1 MKKLFNLCLI
11 VFVLFSQLASFPY
24 NQVRAE
30 SLTGNSLFDTV
41 EMKDATNHI
50 IDEALNPKNLI
61 QLGSTIQV
69 EYAWSIKDQQ
79 VVHANDTAVLQIP
92 LALKVSKDLQGDL
105 VADQKN
111 IGQYFIT
118 AKDNKLKLM
127 FNDQVENLKGAKGK
141 IKLDTVFNPTL
152 KTGEKSVEITFPLGT
167 MVHPISV
174 PVQVEDSKEDEA
186 KQDTNKQVQD
196 PVAKPDTSNP
206 EQDPAAK
213 LDTSNLEQD
222 PAAKPV
228 TSNPEQDPAAKP
240 VTDNPEQ
247 NPAAKP
253 VTGNPEQ
260 NLAAK
265 TATDNPEQNPVAK
278 QATDNPEQKATS
290 NPAENINSGP
300 KQITTNIL
308 TGVRLTDKDG
318 KPFTEDNR
326 PSTDSPANIEF
337 TWELLKSMNVKNGDY
352 YIFDLPKHFKI
363 YNTINSPLYDSE
375 NNPIGNF
382 TVTKDGKVTMTFN
395 DYIEEHP
402 DVVGNLQLKT
412 EFNKAE
418 IKGTTTQEIPFPIK
432 DKDVSITV
440 DFKPNVQTATNKKG
454 LPDRPINTNE
464 INWTV
469 EMNKTKDTLK
479 NAVFKDNIPQGTSL
493 NKDSIKVY
501 YLEVDVNGNAT
512 RGAEADPAD
521 YKITS
526 SDSSKLEIAFKD
538 NISKAYQIEYAT
550 KITDEN
556 VTKFQNNVTITSDN
570 QKQQNTSATVT
581 VSRGTHL
588 NKTSKYDP
596 KTQTIEWTITYNGD
610 QRGIKKADAILK
622 DVFDDA
628 HVLDENSIVVKN
640 ASYDD
645 KGKLVTGEAV
655 TNYTVSKKKNGF
667 DLQFNEDIN
676 SAYVITYKTNPT
688 DNVIKD
694 GKVKNTVTADN
705 GSSKENE
712 AGFKQQNIIK
722 SNNKAETNYKDK
734 TTTWTIIVNNNNY
747 PLNNAIITD
756 AFDHG
761 GLQLKDNKL
770 EIKDGDY
777 TLQAETDY
785 VLDVTD
791 KGFKITLI
799 GTYQSNMT
807 KTLVV
812 KYTTDFDYTKLESG
826 KTSFKNTGNISW
838 IDADSKPQS
847 NKDEANFDPDTF
859 TKANGY
865 KYGSYNAQTKEI
877 TWIIGFNYNN
887 VEIKDPYVIDEIKD
901 KQKLVPGSIEVRD
914 MILNGSPDNARP
926 GNAVPTEKYELEEPT
941 DKNKNT
947 LKVHFKQSINS
958 PYYIIFKTSLDGE
971 LIQGTYNNEA
981 ELKDGSKIVN
991 NLKGDAQVNKG
1002 GSFVTK
1008 KAVQDDNYINWSIAI
1023 NESQSTIA
1031 DAVVTDDP
1039 TDNQVLVEDSFHLYP
1054 TTVDPYGNLTKD
1066 TANELKQGTDYKLTI
1081 TTDNNTGKQH
1091 FEIAFLKKIDRAYI
1105 LEYRSFINADDR
1117 EKVSNKAKITGNKLT
1132 VKNTETTETI
1142 EVRMSS
1148 GSGGGSATKGRGN
1161 LEIIKVDNDNK
1172 NAPLAG
1178 AEFTLYDRTGKTVIR
1193 KITTDK
1199 DGIAKFNNLKRDK
1212 YLLKETKAPEGYV
1225 ISWDLKQGKIVEL
1238 GSQETTTYTLANKK
1252 FVGKVVLTK
1261 SDDLNKNVTL
1271 QGAVFTLLDKD
1282 KKIIPEHKELTTN
1295 NNGQIII
1302 DKLKPGTY
1310 YLQETKAP
1318 EHYQLDSRIIRFTI
1332 SEDQTTVVNRTATN
1346 SLTKGSALL
1355 TKVDKHNKTLAGAEF
1370 TVQDRNGKNI
1380 PGYEKLTTNEHGQ
1393 IEAKD
1398 LRPGKYQFV
1407 ETKAPEHFELDK
1419 TPILFE
1425 IEKSQTTAAS
1435 VTAKNTL
1442 IKGHVTLTKVDDVD
1456 GTTLEGAVFK
1466 IVNNKNE
1473 DVRTNLKTEKDG
1485 TLTVKD
1491 LEPGEYQFIET
1502 TSPKSYDLN
1511 KEPIPFTIEKSQTSI
1526 IPITAKNSLT
1536 TGTVELLKVDEFDKK
1551 TPLAGAMFKIVNE
1564 KNEDVRTDL
1573 TTDTKGTIKAS
1584 DLRPGKYKFIETK
1597 APEHYELRS
1606 TPIEFTIEKGQKTPI
1621 VITAENGLLPGDVE
1635 LTKVDD
1641 VDGTALTGAVFKIVN
1656 DKNEDVHTEL
1666 VTNQEGKIIAT
1677 GLRPGNYK
1685 FIETKAPEHYDLNK
1699 TPIEFTIKESQATA
1713 INVTATNSLTK
1724 GGIELTK
1731 VNAADE
1737 KETLEGAVFKIVNMD
1752 TNEDVRAD
1760 LVTNSKGMLVVDDLR
1775 PGNYKLIETKAPT
1788 YYDVNVEPIE
1798 FTIEKGQQKL
1808 LPLTF
1813 KNSLTKGKVK
1823 LIKEDDVDSKIALA
1837 GAVFKLQDANGTE
1850 IAKDLKTDDYGVL
1863 VIPDLAPG
1871 DYQFIETEAPAHYKL
1886 DQTPIKFT
1894 IKKGSKEDL
1903 PIPVTVK
1910 NSLLTGGVTLTKV
1923 DDVDGTTLEGA
1934 EFIIV
1939 DAHDTKKVIRK
1950 GLTTDENGIVT
1961 ASDLRPGDYQF
1972 IEVKAPKDYDLS
1984 KDPIPFTIG
1993 KSQKENITVT
2003 AKNSLTKGAVTL
2015 TKIDDI
2021 DRTMLKGAIFKIV
2034 DMDGKEVHTNLVTD
2048 DNGEISVSDLRP
2060 GDYQFIE
2067 TKAPE
2072 HYVLDETPIPF
2083 TIERSQTK
2091 KITVTGKNTL
2101 TKGSVELT
2109 KIDDI
2114 DIDTKLAN
2122 AVFNLLDADGELVEE
2137 GLKTNDEGKIV
2148 VENLRPG
2155 TYQFVETIA
2164 PEHYDLNKKPIEF
2177 TIKKSQTEILHVTAK
2192 NALTKGAVELSKV
2205 DNIDDTTLEG
2215 AVFNIVDMNGTVIHK
2230 DLVTNGKG
2238 KIEINDLRPGDY
2250 QFIEI
2255 EAPKHYVLDET
2266 PIGFTIEKGQKKAI
2280 SLTAKNSLKQGSIE
2294 LIKVDDLNDQTKLAD
2309 AVFNLLDQNGK
2320 VLKTDLKTNGEGK
2333 IVVENLRPG
2342 TYQFV
2347 ETTAPKHYDLDKKP
2361 IVVTV
2366 EKSQKDIATVTMK
2379 NSLTKGGV
2387 ELTKVDDIDGS
2398 TLEGAVFNIVDMNG
2412 TVIHENLTTNSQ
2424 GKISVSD
2431 LRPGDYQFIETTAPK
2446 HYDLNKEPIPF
2457 TIEKGQAEP
2466 ISVTAK
2472 NSLTKGAVELSK
2484 VDDIDGTVLKGAV
2497 FKIVDM
2503 NGNDVRTDLTT
2514 DAYGKVAVPDLRPG
2528 DYQFIET
2535 KAPEHYKLN
2544 DTPIKFTV
2552 KKSQKEQLQV
2562 TATNSLTE
2570 GAVELIKVDDI
2581 NPDTKLSDAVFNII
2595 DAKGKVVRTNLTT
2608 DEHGKVSASNL
2619 RPGDYQFVETTAP
2632 KHYDL
2637 NKTPIPFTIEK
2648 SQSTQVSVTAKNG
2661 LTKGGVELTKVD
2673 SLDAKETLEGAVFKI
2688 TDMNGNDIRTNLVTN
2703 KDGKIIAKD
2712 LQPGDYQFI
2721 ETKAPKHYD
2730 LNEEPI
2736 KFTIERSQTKHVYV
2750 TATNSLTKG
2759 SVELIKVDDVEE
2771 NTTLEGAVFKIVNK
2785 DGHDVRT
2792 DLTTDKNGRL
2802 VVDELPPGDYEFI
2815 ETKAPNHYDLNE
2827 TPIKFTVK
2835 KGQEKI
2841 ASVTATNSLTKG
2853 AVELSKVDDVDG
2865 SVLKGAVFKIVD
2877 MNGKDVRSD
2886 LTTDKNGKISVSDLR
2901 PGDYQFVETKA
2912 PLHYD
2917 LNQNPIRF
2925 TVEKSQAANASVTAT
2940 NSLTKGSVELIKLD
2954 DVDSSTLEGA
2964 IFKVVD
2970 QSGNDVRS
2978 DLTTDKDGKISVSDL
2993 RPGDYQFV
3001 ETKAPLHYDLNQNP
3015 IKFTVEKSQAA
3026 NASVTATNS
3035 LTKGSVELIKLD
3047 DVDSSTLEGAIFKVV
3062 DQSGNDVRSDLTTD
3076 KDGKIS
3082 VSDLRPGDYQFVET
3096 KAPLHYDLNQNP
3108 IKFTVEKSQ
3117 TAKASVTATNSLTKG
3132 AVELTKVDDVD
3143 NSTLE
3148 GAIFKIVDQSGND
3161 VRTDLTTNKDGKIS
3175 VSDLRPGDY
3184 QFIET
3189 KAPKHYDLNQ
3199 NPIKFTVEKSQT
3211 ANASVTATNSL
3222 TKGSV
3227 ELTKLDDID
3236 SSTLEGAIFKIVD
3249 QSGND
3254 VRTDLTTNKD
3264 GEISVS
3270 DLRPGD
3276 YQFVETKAPTGYD
3289 LSAKPIPFTITKG
3302 QSGVT
3307 SVKALNS
3314 LTTGSIEL
3322 TKVDIDHRGTLE
3334 GAIFNILDH
3343 DGKIIREGLKT
3354 DQHGKLIVND
3364 LKPGNYQLVE
3374 TKAPEGYQL
3383 DASPISFTIEK
3394 AQATPLQITVSNKK
3408 IESSPGGD
3416 DKPITPPN
3424 KEEKPGKE
3432 TSEEIEKENPE
3443 THGKE
3448 TSEELEKENPET
3460 HGKET
3465 SEELEKG
3472 NPETQTN
3479 KQQDDRNID
3488 KKLPNTGHKEDHTQA
3503 AGIVLLLAGL
3513 LSILATKRKK
3523 HYK

>member
-1 MKKLFNLCLI
+1 MKKLFNICLI
-11 VFVLFSQLASFPY
+11 VFVLFSQFISFPY
-24 NQVRAE
+24 NQAKAE
-30 SLTGNSLFDTV
+30 TLKETSLFDTV
-41 EMKDATNHI
+41 EMKDATDQI
-50 IDEALNPKNLI
+50 IDEAKNPNNLI
-61 QLGSTIQV
+61 KIGSTIQV

-79 VVHANDTAVLQIP
+79 VVHANDTAVIQIP

-105 VADQKN
+105 VTDQKN

-118 AKDNKLKLM
+118 AKDNKLKLI
-127 FNDQVENLKGAKGK
+127 FNDQVENSKDAKGK
-141 IKLDTVFNPTL
+141 IKIDTVFNPTL
-152 KTGEKSVEITFPLGT
+152 KTEEKSVQIAFPLGT
-167 MVHPISV
+167 LVQPITV
-174 PVQVEDSKEDEA
+174 PIQVEDSKEDGT

-196 PVAKPDTSNP
+196 QVAKPT
-206 EQDPAAK
+206 
-213 LDTSNLEQD
+213 
-222 PAAKPV
+222 
-228 TSNPEQDPAAKP
+228 
-240 VTDNPEQ
+240 TDNPEQ
-247 NPAAKP
+247 NPATKP
-253 VTGNPEQ
+253 
-260 NLAAK
+260 
-265 TATDNPEQNPVAK
+265 ATDNPEQNP
-278 QATDNPEQKATS
+278 ATKPAADNPEQ
-290 NPAENINSGP
+290 NPATKPAADNLEQNPATKPAADNPEQNLASDPAEITNSGP

-308 TGVRLTDKDG
+308 TGVKLTDKDG

-337 TWELLKSMNVKNGDY
+337 TWELLKSMNVKSGDY

-395 DYIEEHP
+395 DYVEEHP

-512 RGAEADPAD
+512 RGQEADPAD
-521 YKITS
+521 YKIIS
-526 SDSSKLEIAFKD
+526 SDGSKLEIAFKD
-538 NISKAYQIEYAT
+538 SIKKAYQIEYVT

-556 VTKFQNNVTITSDN
+556 VKSFQNNVTITSDN
-570 QKQQNTSATVT
+570 QGQQKASSTVT

-610 QRGIKKADAILK
+610 QRNIKKTDALLK
-622 DVFDDA
+622 DIFDDT
-628 HVLDENSIVVKN
+628 HELDVNSIVVKN

-645 KGKLVTGEAV
+645 NGRLVTGDTV
-655 TNYTVSKKKNGF
+655 NNYTVTNKKNGF

-676 SAYVITYKTNPT
+676 SAYVITYKTKPT

-694 GKVKNTVTADN
+694 GKIKNTVTADN

-712 AGFKQQNIIK
+712 AGFQQQNIIK

-734 TTTWTIIVNNNNY
+734 TTTWTITVNNNNY

-756 AFDHG
+756 TFDHG
-761 GLQLKDNKL
+761 GLQLKDKKL

-807 KTLVV
+807 KTLIV

-826 KTSFKNTGNISW
+826 KTSFKNTGNLSW
-838 IDADSKPQS
+838 IDAESNPQS
-847 NKDEANFDPDTF
+847 NKAEADFDPDTF

-887 VEIKDPYVIDEIKD
+887 VEIKDPYVIDVIQD
-901 KQKLVPGSIEVRD
+901 KQKLVPGSIEVRH
-914 MILNGSPDNARP
+914 MILNGSPNNARP
-926 GNAVPTEKYELEEPT
+926 GDAVPIEQYELEEPT

-947 LKVHFKQSINS
+947 LQVHFKQSINS

-971 LIQGTYNNEA
+971 LIQNTYKNEA

-991 NLKGDAQVNKG
+991 TLKGDAQVNKG

-1054 TTVDPYGNLTKD
+1054 TTVDYYGNVTKD

-1105 LEYRSFINADDR
+1105 LEYRSLINADDK
-1117 EKVSNKAKITGNKLT
+1117 EKVSNKAKIAGNQLT
-1132 VKNTETTETI
+1132 VKNTETVETI

-1172 NAPLAG
+1172 KVPLSG

-1238 GSQETTTYTLANKK
+1238 GSQETTTYKLANKK

-1282 KKIIPEHKELTTN
+1282 KKIISEHEKLTTN
-1295 NNGQIII
+1295 DQGQITVGN
-1302 DKLKPGTY
+1302 LKPGTY
-1310 YLQETKAP
+1310 YLQETTAP
-1318 EHYQLDSRIIRFTI
+1318 EHYKLDSTPIQFTI
-1332 SEDQTTVVNRTATN
+1332 KEDQTTVINRTATN
-1346 SLTKGSALL
+1346 SLIPGSAIL
-1355 TKVDKHNKTLAGAEF
+1355 TKVDKDGKTLAGAEF
-1370 TVQDRNGKNI
+1370 SVRDRHNNVI
-1380 PGYEKLTTNEHGQ
+1380 RGYEKLTTNDQGQ

-1398 LRPGKYQFV
+1398 LRPGDYQFV
-1407 ETKAPEHFELDK
+1407 EEKAPKDYDIDK
-1419 TPILFE
+1419 TPIEFT
-1425 IEKSQTTAAS
+1425 IVKSQKKAVT
-1435 VTAKNTL
+1435 VTATNHL
-1442 IKGHVTLTKVDDVD
+1442 IKGGVTLTKTDDID
-1456 GTTLEGAVFK
+1456 GTALAGAIFK
-1466 IVNNKNE
+1466 IVDANDEKKVIREN
-1473 DVRTNLKTEKDG
+1473 VKTGADG
-1485 TLTVKD
+1485 KVTVKD
-1491 LEPGEYQFIET
+1491 LEPGTYKFIET
-1502 TSPKSYDLN
+1502 EAPKDYVLN
-1511 KEPIPFTIEKSQTSI
+1511 TKPIEFTIDKSQQSFATV
-1526 IPITAKNSLT
+1526 TATNSLK
-1536 TGTVELLKVDEFDKK
+1536 TGEVELLKVDEFGDKK
-1551 TPLAGAMFKIVNE
+1551 PLAGAVFKIVDVN
-1564 KNEDVRTDL
+1564 NNDVRTDL
-1573 TTDTKGTIKAS
+1573 TTDADGKTKADK
-1584 DLRPGKYKFIETK
+1584 LRPGTYKFIETA
-1597 APEHYELRS
+1597 APEHYVLRAE
-1606 TPIEFTIEKGQKTPI
+1606 PIEFTIDRSQKETLL
-1621 VITAENGLLPGDVE
+1621 VKAENALKPGDVE

-1641 VDGTALTGAVFKIVN
+1641 IDGTALAGAVFKIVDAN
-1656 DKNEDVHTEL
+1656 DEKKVIRENVKTGAD
-1666 VTNQEGKIIAT
+1666 GKAIAT
-1677 GLRPGNYK
+1677 GLRPGDYK
-1685 FIETKAPEHYDLNK
+1685 FIEVTAPKYYDKNTK
-1699 TPIEFTIKESQATA
+1699 PIEFTIKESQGTSP
-1713 INVTATNSLTK
+1713 ITVTAKNSLTK

-1737 KETLEGAVFKIVNMD
+1737 KETLEGAVFKIVNRD
-1752 TNEDVRAD
+1752 TNEDARTN
-1760 LVTNSKGMLVVDDLR
+1760 LVTNSEGKLVVDDLR

-1798 FTIEKGQQKL
+1798 FTIEKGQQTL

-1823 LIKEDDVDSKIALA
+1823 LIKEDDVESSIALA
-1837 GAVFKLQDANGTE
+1837 GAVFTLQDANGTE
-1850 IAKDLKTDDYGVL
+1850 IAKDLKTDEHGVL

-1871 DYQFIETEAPAHYKL
+1871 DYQFIETAAPEHYKL

-1894 IKKGSKEDL
+1894 IKKGSKDDL
-1903 PIPVTVK
+1903 PVPVTVK

-1939 DAHDTKKVIRK
+1939 DAHDTEKVVRK
-1950 GLTTDENGIVT
+1950 GLTTDEHGKVS

-1972 IEVKAPKDYDLS
+1972 IEVKAPKDYTLGN
-1984 KDPIPFTIG
+1984 DPIPFTIG

-2003 AKNSLTKGAVTL
+2003 ATNSLKKGAVTL

-2021 DRTMLKGAIFKIV
+2021 DRTMLKGAVFKIV
-2034 DMDGKEVHTNLVTD
+2034 DMKGTEVRTNLVTD
-2048 DNGEISVSDLRP
+2048 KNGKIYVPNLRP

-2091 KITVTGKNTL
+2091 EINVTGKNTL
-2101 TKGSVELT
+2101 KKGSVELT

-2114 DIDTKLAN
+2114 DTDTKLAN
-2122 AVFNLLDADGELVEE
+2122 AVFNLLDADGEIVEE
-2137 GLKTNDEGKIV
+2137 GLKTNAEGKIV

-2164 PEHYDLNKKPIEF
+2164 PEHYDLNKKPIVF
-2177 TIKKSQTEILHVTAK
+2177 TIKKSQTETLHVTAK

-2205 DNIDDTTLEG
+2205 DDIEGTKLEG

-2230 DLVTNGKG
+2230 NLVTNSKG
-2238 KIEINDLRPGDY
+2238 KIEIDDLRPGDY
-2250 QFIEI
+2250 QFIETK
-2255 EAPKHYVLDET
+2255 APKHYVLDET
-2266 PIGFTIEKGQKKAI
+2266 PIDFTIEKGQKKTI
-2280 SLTAKNSLKQGSIE
+2280 SLTAKNSLQQGSIE
-2294 LIKVDDLNDQTKLAD
+2294 LLKVDDLNDQMKLSD

-2320 VLKTDLKTNGEGK
+2320 VIKTDLKTNNEGK
-2333 IVVENLRPG
+2333 IVVDNLRPG

-2347 ETTAPKHYDLDKKP
+2347 ETTAPKHYDLDQKP

-2387 ELTKVDDIDGS
+2387 ELSKVDDVDGT
-2398 TLEGAVFNIVDMNG
+2398 TLEGAVFNIVDMKG
-2412 TVIHENLTTNSQ
+2412 TVIHKNLVTNSK
-2424 GKISVSD
+2424 GKIEIDD
-2431 LRPGDYQFIETTAPK
+2431 LRPGDYQFIETKAPK

-2484 VDDIDGTVLKGAV
+2484 VDDIDGTALEGAI

-2503 NGNDVRTDLTT
+2503 NGHDVRTGITT
-2514 DAYGKVAVPDLRPG
+2514 DAKGKVSISDLHPG

-2535 KAPEHYKLN
+2535 TAPKHYKL
-2544 DTPIKFTV
+2544 DATPIKFTIE
-2552 KKSQKEQLQV
+2552 KSQAEKLQV
-2562 TATNSLTE
+2562 TVKNSLIE

-2608 DEHGKVSASNL
+2608 DKDGKISASNL
-2619 RPGDYQFVETTAP
+2619 RPGDYQFVETKAP
-2632 KHYDL
+2632 KDYDL
-2637 NKTPIPFTIEK
+2637 NETPIPFTIEK
-2648 SQSTQVSVTAKNG
+2648 SQSTHVSVTAKNG
-2661 LTKGGVELTKVD
+2661 LTKGGVELTKID
-2673 SLDAKETLEGAVFKI
+2673 SLDTKETLEGAVFKI
-2688 TDMNGNDIRTNLVTN
+2688 TDLNGNDIRTNLVTN

-2730 LNEEPI
+2730 LNETPI
-2736 KFTIERSQTKHVYV
+2736 KFTIERSQTKHVFV

-2853 AVELSKVDDVDG
+2853 AVELSKVDDIDG
-2865 SVLKGAVFKIVD
+2865 STLKDAVFKIVD
-2877 MNGKDVRSD
+2877 MN
-2886 LTTDKNGKISVSDLR
+2886 
-2901 PGDYQFVETKA
+2901 
-2912 PLHYD
+2912 
-2917 LNQNPIRF
+2917 
-2925 TVEKSQAANASVTAT
+2925 
-2940 NSLTKGSVELIKLD
+2940 
-2954 DVDSSTLEGA
+2954 
-2964 IFKVVD
+2964 
-2970 QSGNDVRS
+2970 
-2978 DLTTDKDGKISVSDL
+2978 
-2993 RPGDYQFV
+2993 
-3001 ETKAPLHYDLNQNP
+3001 
-3015 IKFTVEKSQAA
+3015 
-3026 NASVTATNS
+3026 
-3035 LTKGSVELIKLD
+3035 
-3047 DVDSSTLEGAIFKVV
+3047 
-3062 DQSGNDVRSDLTTD
+3062 
-3076 KDGKIS
+3076 
-3082 VSDLRPGDYQFVET
+3082 
-3096 KAPLHYDLNQNP
+3096 
-3108 IKFTVEKSQ
+3108 
-3117 TAKASVTATNSLTKG
+3117 
-3132 AVELTKVDDVD
+3132 
-3143 NSTLE
+3143 
-3148 GAIFKIVDQSGND
+3148 GND

-3199 NPIKFTVEKSQT
+3199 TPINFTVEKSQT
-3211 ANASVTATNSL
+3211 ATASVTATNSL
-3222 TKGSV
+3222 TKGAV
-3227 ELTKLDDID
+3227 ELTKVDDID
-3236 SSTLEGAIFKIVD
+3236 GATLEGAVFKIVD
-3249 QSGND
+3249 MNGND
-3254 VRTDLTTNKD
+3254 VRTDLTTDKD
-3264 GEISVS
+3264 GKISVS

-3276 YQFVETKAPTGYD
+3276 YQFIETKAPTHYDLNQTPINFTVEKSQTATASVTAKNSLTKGAVELTKVDDIDGTTLEGAIFKIVDSNGHDVRTDLTTDKDGKISVSDLRPGDYQFIETKAPTGYD
-3289 LSAKPIPFTITKG
+3289 LNAKPIPFTITKG
-3302 QSGVT
+3302 QSQVT
-3307 SVKALNS
+3307 SVTALNS
-3314 LTTGSIEL
+3314 LTTGSMEL
-3322 TKVDIDHRGTLE
+3322 TKVDIDHNGTLE
-3334 GAIFNILDH
+3334 GAIFNILDQ
-3343 DGKIIREGLKT
+3343 DGKVVREGLKT
-3354 DQHGKLIVND
+3354 DGHGKLIVNN

-3383 DASPISFTIEK
+3383 DASLISFTIEK

-3408 IESSPGGD
+3408 IDSSSGGEE
-3416 DKPITPPN
+3416 KPVTPPN
-3424 KEEKPGKE
+3424 KEEE
-3432 TSEEIEKENPE
+3432 T
-3443 THGKE
+3443 
-3448 TSEELEKENPET
+3448 
-3460 HGKET
+3460 GKET

-3472 NPETQTN
+3472 NPEAHGKGTSEELEKGNPETQIN
-3479 KQQDDRNID
+3479 KQQDDRNTG
-3488 KKLPNTGHKEDHTQA
+3488 KELPNTGHKKDPTQTV
-3503 AGIVLLLAGL
+3503 GIVLLLAGL

-3523 HYK
+3523 YY

>member
-1 MKKLFNLCLI
+1 MKKLFNVCLI

-24 NQVRAE
+24 NQVKAE
-30 SLTGNSLFDTV
+30 TLTGDSLFDTV

-50 IDEALNPKNLI
+50 IDEAKNPNNLI
-61 QLGSTIQV
+61 KIGSIIQV

-79 VVHANDTAVLQIP
+79 AAHANDTAVVQIP

-105 VADQKN
+105 VTDQKN

-118 AKDNKLKLM
+118 AKDNKLKLI
-127 FNDQVENLKGAKGK
+127 FNNQVENLKDAKGK
-141 IKLDTVFNPTL
+141 IKVDTVFNSTL
-152 KTGEKSVEITFPLGT
+152 KTGEKSVQIAFPLGT
-167 MVHPISV
+167 MVQPISV
-174 PVQVEDSKEDEA
+174 PVQVENSKEDST
-186 KQDTNKQVQD
+186 KQDTNKQAQD
-196 PVAKPDTSNP
+196 PVAKPVTDNP
-206 EQDPAAK
+206 EQDPA
-213 LDTSNLEQD
+213 T
-222 PAAKPV
+222 
-228 TSNPEQDPAAKP
+228 KP

-247 NPAAKP
+247 NPTTKT
-253 VTGNPEQ
+253 VTDNPEQ
-260 NLAAK
+260 NPTTKTVTDNPEQNPAAK
-265 TATDNPEQNPVAK
+265 TATDNPEQNPAAK
-278 QATDNPEQKATS
+278 TATDNPEQNPAAKIATDNPEQKLAS
-290 NPAENINSGP
+290 DPAENTNSGP

-308 TGVRLTDKDG
+308 TSVKLTDKDG

-375 NNPIGNF
+375 NHQIGNF

-395 DYIEEHP
+395 DYVEEHP
-402 DVVGNLQLKT
+402 DVAGNLQLKT

-464 INWTV
+464 INWKV
-469 EMNKTKDTLK
+469 EMNKTKDPLK

-501 YLEVDVNGNAT
+501 YLEVDVNGNVT
-512 RGAEADPAD
+512 RGAEAEPTD
-521 YKITS
+521 YNIIS
-526 SDSSKLEIAFKD
+526 SDGSKLEIAFKD
-538 NISKAYQIEYAT
+538 SINKAYQIEYAT

-556 VTKFQNNVTITSDN
+556 IKSFRNNVTITSDN
-570 QKQQNTSATVT
+570 QKQQNASSTVT

-610 QRGIKKADAILK
+610 QREIKKADAILK
-622 DVFDDA
+622 DIFDDT
-628 HVLDENSIVVKN
+628 HELDANSIVVKN
-640 ASYDD
+640 ASYNE
-645 KGKLVTGEAV
+645 KGTLVTGDAV
-655 TNYTVSKKKNGF
+655 NNYTVNTKKNGF
-667 DLQFNEDIN
+667 DLQFNDDIN
-676 SAYVITYKTNPT
+676 SAYVITYKTKPT
-688 DNVIKD
+688 NKVIED
-694 GKVKNTVTADN
+694 GKVKNKVTADN
-705 GSSKENE
+705 DSSKENE
-712 AGFKQQNIIK
+712 ASFKQQNIIK

-747 PLNNAIITD
+747 PLSNAIITD
-756 AFDHG
+756 TFDHG
-761 GLQLKDNKL
+761 GLQLKDKKL
-770 EIKDGDY
+770 EIKDGNY
-777 TLQAETDY
+777 TLQAGTDY

-826 KTSFKNTGNISW
+826 KTSFKNTGNLSW
-838 IDADSKPQS
+838 IDTDSNPQS
-847 NKDEANFDPDTF
+847 NKVEANFDPDTF

-887 VEIKDPYVIDEIKD
+887 VEIKDPYVIDVIQD

-914 MILNGSPDNARP
+914 MILNGNPDNAQP

-941 DKNKNT
+941 EKNKNT

-971 LIQGTYNNEA
+971 LIQGTYKNEA
-981 ELKDGSKIVN
+981 DLKDGSKIVN
-991 NLKGDAQVNKG
+991 TLTGDTQVNKG

-1039 TDNQVLVEDSFHLYP
+1039 TENQVIVEDSFHLYP

-1066 TANELKQGTDYKLTI
+1066 TVNELKEGTDYKLKI

-1105 LEYRSFINADDR
+1105 LEYRSLINADDK

-1172 NAPLAG
+1172 NALLAG

-1238 GSQETTTYTLANKK
+1238 GTQETTTYKLANKK

-1282 KKIIPEHKELTTN
+1282 KKIISEHEKLTTN
-1295 NNGQIII
+1295 NQGQITV
-1302 DKLKPGTY
+1302 DNLKPGTY
-1310 YLQETKAP
+1310 YLQETTAP
-1318 EHYQLDSRIIRFTI
+1318 EHYKLDSTPIQFTI
-1332 SEDQTTVVNRTATN
+1332 KEDQTTVINRTATN
-1346 SLTKGSALL
+1346 SLIPGSAIL
-1355 TKVDKHNKTLAGAEF
+1355 TKFDKDGKTLAGAEF
-1370 TVQDRNGKNI
+1370 SVRDRYNKVI
-1380 PGYEKLTTNEHGQ
+1380 RGYEKLTTNDQGQ

-1398 LRPGKYQFV
+1398 LRPGDYQFV
-1407 ETKAPEHFELDK
+1407 EEKAPKDYDIDK
-1419 TPILFE
+1419 KPIEFT
-1425 IEKSQTTAAS
+1425 IIKSQKKALT
-1435 VTAKNTL
+1435 VTATNHL
-1442 IKGHVTLTKVDDVD
+1442 IKGGVTLTKVDDVD
-1456 GTTLEGAVFK
+1456 GTALEGAVFK
-1466 IVNNKNE
+1466 IVDANDEKQVIRENI
-1473 DVRTNLKTEKDG
+1473 KTGSDG
-1485 TLTVKD
+1485 KVTVKD
-1491 LEPGEYQFIET
+1491 LEPGAYKFIET
-1502 TSPKSYDLN
+1502 EAPKDYTLSTN
-1511 KEPIPFTIEKSQTSI
+1511 PIEFTIDKSQQALATV
-1526 IPITAKNSLT
+1526 TANNSLK
-1536 TGTVELLKVDEFDKK
+1536 TGEVELLKVDEFGEKK
-1551 TPLAGAMFKIVNE
+1551 PLEGAVFKLVDTN
-1564 KNEDVRTDL
+1564 NNDVSPHTNL
-1573 TTDTKGTIKAS
+1573 TTDKHGKVKVS
-1584 DLRPGKYKFIETK
+1584 NLRPGTYKFIEIA
-1597 APEHYELRS
+1597 APEHYVLRAE
-1606 TPIEFTIEKGQKTPI
+1606 PIEFTIDRSQKETLL
-1621 VITAENGLLPGDVE
+1621 VKAENALKPGDVE

-1641 VDGTALTGAVFKIVN
+1641 IDGTALEGAVFKIVDAN
-1656 DKNEDVHTEL
+1656 DEKKVIRENVKTGAD
-1666 VTNQEGKIIAT
+1666 GKAIAT
-1677 GLRPGNYK
+1677 GLRPGDYK
-1685 FIETKAPEHYDLNK
+1685 FIEVTAPKYYDKNTK
-1699 TPIEFTIKESQATA
+1699 PIKFTITESQTTQAT
-1713 INVTATNSLTK
+1713 VTAKNSLTK

-1737 KETLEGAVFKIVNMD
+1737 KETLEGAVFKIVNRD
-1752 TNEDVRAD
+1752 TNEDVRTD
-1760 LVTNSKGMLVVDDLR
+1760 LVTNSKGMLVVNDLR

-1823 LIKEDDVDSKIALA
+1823 LIKEDDVESSKALA
-1837 GAVFKLQDANGTE
+1837 GAVFTLQDATGKE
-1850 IAKDLKTDDYGVL
+1850 IIKDLTTDDYGVL

-1871 DYQFIETEAPAHYKL
+1871 DYQFIETKAPEHYKL
-1886 DQTPIKFT
+1886 DKTPIKFT

-1923 DDVDGTTLEGA
+1923 DDVDGTILEGA

-1950 GLTTDENGIVT
+1950 GLTTDKNGKIS

-1972 IEVKAPKDYDLS
+1972 IEVKTPKDYTLS
-1984 KDPIPFTIG
+1984 KDPIPFTIE

-2003 AKNSLTKGAVTL
+2003 ATNSLKKGAVTL

-2021 DRTMLKGAIFKIV
+2021 DRTMLEGAIFKIV
-2034 DMDGKEVHTNLVTD
+2034 DMNGKEVHTNLVTD
-2048 DNGEISVSDLRP
+2048 KNGKISVSDLRP

-2072 HYVLDETPIPF
+2072 HYVLDETTIPF

-2091 KITVTGKNTL
+2091 EINVTGKNAL
-2101 TKGSVELT
+2101 KNGSVELT

-2114 DIDTKLAN
+2114 DINTKLAN
-2122 AVFNLLDADGELVEE
+2122 AIFNLLDADGELVKE

-2164 PEHYDLNKKPIEF
+2164 PEHYDLDKKPIVF
-2177 TIKKSQTEILHVTAK
+2177 TIKKSQTETLHVTAT
-2192 NALTKGAVELSKV
+2192 NALTKGAVKLAKV
-2205 DNIDDTTLEG
+2205 DDVDGTVLKD
-2215 AVFNIVDMNGTVIHK
+2215 AVFKIVNMNGDVVHK
-2230 DLVTNGKG
+2230 DLVTNEQGI
-2238 KIEINDLRPGDY
+2238 IEINDLRPGDY
-2250 QFIEI
+2250 QFIETK
-2255 EAPKHYVLDET
+2255 APKHYVLDET
-2266 PIGFTIEKGQKKAI
+2266 PIKFTIEKGQKKAI
-2280 SLTAKNSLKQGSIE
+2280 SLTATNSLKQGSIE
-2294 LIKVDDLNDQTKLAD
+2294 LLKVDDLNTQTKLAD
-2309 AVFNLLDQNGK
+2309 AVFNLLDQDGK
-2320 VLKTDLKTNGEGK
+2320 VLKTDLKTNSEGK
-2333 IVVENLRPG
+2333 IVIENLRPG

-2347 ETTAPKHYDLDKKP
+2347 EITAPEHYDLDKKP
-2361 IVVTV
+2361 IIFTI
-2366 EKSQKDIATVTMK
+2366 EKSQK
-2379 NSLTKGGV
+2379 
-2387 ELTKVDDIDGS
+2387 
-2398 TLEGAVFNIVDMNG
+2398 
-2412 TVIHENLTTNSQ
+2412 
-2424 GKISVSD
+2424 
-2431 LRPGDYQFIETTAPK
+2431 
-2446 HYDLNKEPIPF
+2446 
-2457 TIEKGQAEP
+2457 EK
-2466 ISVTAK
+2466 
-2472 NSLTKGAVELSK
+2472 
-2484 VDDIDGTVLKGAV
+2484 
-2497 FKIVDM
+2497 
-2503 NGNDVRTDLTT
+2503 
-2514 DAYGKVAVPDLRPG
+2514 
-2528 DYQFIET
+2528 
-2535 KAPEHYKLN
+2535 
-2544 DTPIKFTV
+2544 
-2552 KKSQKEQLQV
+2552 LQV

-2570 GAVELIKVDDI
+2570 GSVELIKVDDI

-2595 DAKGKVVRTNLTT
+2595 DAKGKIVRTDLTT
-2608 DEHGKVSASNL
+2608 DKDGKITATNL
-2619 RPGDYQFVETTAP
+2619 RPGDYQFIETKAP
-2632 KHYDL
+2632 KDYDL
-2637 NKTPIPFTIEK
+2637 NKTPISFTIER
-2648 SQSTQVSVTAKNG
+2648 SQLTHASVTAKNG

-2673 SLDAKETLEGAVFKI
+2673 SIDKKEMLEGAVFKI
-2688 TDMNGNDIRTNLVTN
+2688 TDLNGNDIRTNLVTN

-2736 KFTIERSQTKHVYV
+2736 KFTIERSQTKHVFV
-2750 TATNSLTKG
+2750 TAINSLTEG
-2759 SVELIKVDDVEE
+2759 SVELIKVDDAKQ

-2815 ETKAPNHYDLNE
+2815 ETKAPEHYDLNK

-2853 AVELSKVDDVDG
+2853 AAELTKVDDIDG
-2865 SVLKGAVFKIVD
+2865 TTLEGAIFKIVD
-2877 MNGKDVRSD
+2877 MDGKDVRSD
-2886 LTTDKNGKISVSDLR
+2886 LTTD
-2901 PGDYQFVETKA
+2901 
-2912 PLHYD
+2912 
-2917 LNQNPIRF
+2917 
-2925 TVEKSQAANASVTAT
+2925 
-2940 NSLTKGSVELIKLD
+2940 
-2954 DVDSSTLEGA
+2954 
-2964 IFKVVD
+2964 
-2970 QSGNDVRS
+2970 
-2978 DLTTDKDGKISVSDL
+2978 
-2993 RPGDYQFV
+2993 
-3001 ETKAPLHYDLNQNP
+3001 
-3015 IKFTVEKSQAA
+3015 
-3026 NASVTATNS
+3026 
-3035 LTKGSVELIKLD
+3035 
-3047 DVDSSTLEGAIFKVV
+3047 
-3062 DQSGNDVRSDLTTD
+3062 
-3076 KDGKIS
+3076 
-3082 VSDLRPGDYQFVET
+3082 
-3096 KAPLHYDLNQNP
+3096 
-3108 IKFTVEKSQ
+3108 
-3117 TAKASVTATNSLTKG
+3117 
-3132 AVELTKVDDVD
+3132 
-3143 NSTLE
+3143 
-3148 GAIFKIVDQSGND
+3148 
-3161 VRTDLTTNKDGKIS
+3161 KDGKIS

-3199 NPIKFTVEKSQT
+3199 NPIKFTIEKSQT
-3211 ANASVTATNSL
+3211 AKASVTATNSL
-3222 TKGSV
+3222 TKGAV
-3227 ELTKLDDID
+3227 
-3236 SSTLEGAIFKIVD
+3236 
-3249 QSGND
+3249 
-3254 VRTDLTTNKD
+3254 
-3264 GEISVS
+3264 
-3270 DLRPGD
+3270 
-3276 YQFVETKAPTGYD
+3276 
-3289 LSAKPIPFTITKG
+3289 
-3302 QSGVT
+3302 
-3307 SVKALNS
+3307 
-3314 LTTGSIEL
+3314 EL
-3322 TKVDIDHRGTLE
+3322 TKVDIDHHGTLE
-3334 GAIFNILDH
+3334 GAIFNILDQ

-3354 DQHGKLIVND
+3354 DQHGKVIVND

-3374 TKAPEGYQL
+3374 TQAPKGYQL
-3383 DASPISFTIEK
+3383 DASPINFTIDK

-3408 IESSPGGD
+3408 IESSSGGD
-3416 DKPITPPN
+3416 DKPVTPPN
-3424 KEEKPGKE
+3424 KEENKGNE
-3432 TSEEIEKENPE
+3432 TSEKHEN
-3443 THGKE
+3443 G
-3448 TSEELEKENPET
+3448 TSEE
-3460 HGKET
+3460 T
-3465 SEELEKG
+3465 SNK
-3472 NPETQTN
+3472 TDN
-3479 KQQDDRNID
+3479 KQQDDRNTD
-3488 KKLPNTGHKEDHTQA
+3488 KHLPNTGHKEDPTQTV
-3503 AGIVLLLAGL
+3503 GILLLLAGL

-3523 HYK
+3523 NY

>member
-1 MKKLFNLCLI
+1 MKKLFNVCLI

-24 NQVRAE
+24 NQVKAE
-30 SLTGNSLFDTV
+30 TLTGDSLFDTV

-50 IDEALNPKNLI
+50 IDEALNPNNLVKI
-61 QLGSTIQV
+61 GSTIQV

-79 VVHANDTAVLQIP
+79 VAHANDTAVVQIP
-92 LALKVSKDLQGDL
+92 LALKVSKDLQGNL
-105 VADQKN
+105 VTDQKN

-118 AKDNKLKLM
+118 AKDNKLKLI
-127 FNDQVENLKGAKGK
+127 FNDQVENLKDAKGK
-141 IKLDTVFNPTL
+141 IKIDTVFNSTL
-152 KTGEKSVEITFPLGT
+152 KTGEKSVQIAFPLGT
-167 MVHPISV
+167 MVQPISV
-174 PVQVEDSKEDEA
+174 PVQVEDSKEA
-186 KQDTNKQVQD
+186 GTKQDTNKPVQD
-196 PVAKPDTSNP
+196 PVAKPVTDNP
-206 EQDPAAK
+206 EQDPATKPVTDNPEQNPATK
-213 LDTSNLEQD
+213 PVTDNLEQN
-222 PAAKPV
+222 PATKPV
-228 TSNPEQDPAAKP
+228 TDNPEQNPATKPVTDNPEQNPATKP

-247 NPAAKP
+247 NPAAKI
-253 VTGNPEQ
+253 
-260 NLAAK
+260 
-265 TATDNPEQNPVAK
+265 ATDNPERRLAS
-278 QATDNPEQKATS
+278 D
-290 NPAENINSGP
+290 PAENTNSGP

-308 TGVRLTDKDG
+308 TGVKLTDKDG

-337 TWELLKSMNVKNGDY
+337 TWELLKSMNVKSGDY

-375 NNPIGNF
+375 NNQIGNF

-395 DYIEEHP
+395 DYVEEHP
-402 DVVGNLQLKT
+402 DVAGNLQLKT

-464 INWTV
+464 INWKV

-501 YLEVDVNGNAT
+501 YLEVDVNGNVT
-512 RGAEADPAD
+512 RGAEAEPTD
-521 YKITS
+521 YNIIS
-526 SDSSKLEIAFKD
+526 SDGSKLEIAFKD
-538 NISKAYQIEYAT
+538 SINKAYQIEYAT

-556 VTKFQNNVTITSDN
+556 IKSFRNNVTITSDN
-570 QKQQNTSATVT
+570 QKQQNASSTVT

-610 QRGIKKADAILK
+610 QREIKKADAILK
-622 DVFDDA
+622 DIFDDT
-628 HVLDENSIVVKN
+628 HELDANSIVVKN
-640 ASYDD
+640 ASYNE
-645 KGKLVTGEAV
+645 KGTLVTGDAV
-655 TNYTVSKKKNGF
+655 NNYTVSNKKNGF
-667 DLQFNEDIN
+667 DLQFNDDIN
-676 SAYVITYKTNPT
+676 SAYVITYKTKPT
-688 DNVIKD
+688 NKVIED

-705 GSSKENE
+705 DSSKENE
-712 AGFKQQNIIK
+712 ASFKQQNIIK

-756 AFDHG
+756 TFDHG
-761 GLQLKDNKL
+761 GLQLKDKKL
-770 EIKDGDY
+770 EIKDGNY
-777 TLQAETDY
+777 TLQAGTDY
-785 VLDVTD
+785 VLDATD

-799 GTYQSNMT
+799 GAYQSNMT

-826 KTSFKNTGNISW
+826 KTSFKNTGNLSW
-838 IDADSKPQS
+838 IDTDSNPQS
-847 NKDEANFDPDTF
+847 NKVEANFDPDTF

-887 VEIKDPYVIDEIKD
+887 VEIKDPYVIDVIQD

-914 MILNGSPDNARP
+914 MILNGNPDNAQP

-941 DKNKNT
+941 EKNKNT

-971 LIQGTYNNEA
+971 LIQGTYKNEA
-981 ELKDGSKIVN
+981 DLKDGSKIVN
-991 NLKGDAQVNKG
+991 TLTGDTQVNKG

-1039 TDNQVLVEDSFHLYP
+1039 TENQVIVEDSFHLYP

-1066 TANELKQGTDYKLTI
+1066 TVNELKEGTDYKLKI

-1105 LEYRSFINADDR
+1105 LEYRSLINADDK

-1172 NAPLAG
+1172 NVLLAG

-1193 KITTDK
+1193 KIATDK

-1238 GSQETTTYTLANKK
+1238 GTQETTTYKLANKK
-1252 FVGKVVLTK
+1252 FIGKVVLTK
-1261 SDDLNKNVTL
+1261 SDDLNKNATL

-1282 KKIIPEHKELTTN
+1282 KKIIPEHEKLTTN

-1318 EHYQLDSRIIRFTI
+1318 EHYQLDSKLIPFTI

-1355 TKVDKHNKTLAGAEF
+1355 TKVDNYNKTLAGAEF

-1407 ETKAPEHFELDK
+1407 ETKAPEHYELDK

-1435 VTAKNTL
+1435 ITAKNAL
-1442 IKGHVTLTKVDDVD
+1442 IKGGVTLTKVDDID
-1456 GTTLEGAVFK
+1456 GTTLEGAIFK
-1466 IVNNKNE
+1466 IVNDKNE

-1485 TLTVKD
+1485 TLNVKD
-1491 LEPGEYQFIET
+1491 LDPGDYQFIET
-1502 TSPKSYDLN
+1502 TPPKYYDLN

-1526 IPITAKNSLT
+1526 ISITAKNSLT
-1536 TGTVELLKVDEFDKK
+1536 TGAVELLKVDEFDKK
-1551 TPLAGAMFKIVNE
+1551 TPLAGAMFKIVND
-1564 KNEDVRTDL
+1564 KNEDVRTEL
-1573 TTDTKGTIKAS
+1573 TTDTNGTVKAS

-1635 LTKVDD
+1635 LTKIDD
-1641 VDGTALTGAVFKIVN
+1641 TDGTVLTGAVFKIVN
-1656 DKNEDVHTEL
+1656 NKNEDVRTEL

-1685 FIETKAPEHYDLNK
+1685 FIEMKAPEHYTLNK

-1713 INVTATNSLTK
+1713 INVTATNSLIK

-1731 VNAADE
+1731 VDSVNA
-1737 KETLEGAVFKIVNMD
+1737 KETLEGAVFKIVND
-1752 TNEDVRAD
+1752 KGEDVRTELTTD
-1760 LVTNSKGMLVVDDLR
+1760 KDGKLVAQDLR

-1823 LIKEDDVDSKIALA
+1823 LIKEDDVESSKALA
-1837 GAVFKLQDANGTE
+1837 GAVFTLQDATGKE
-1850 IAKDLKTDDYGVL
+1850 IMKDLTTDDYGVL

-1871 DYQFIETEAPAHYKL
+1871 DYQFIETKAPEHYKL
-1886 DQTPIKFT
+1886 DKTPIKFT

-1950 GLTTDENGIVT
+1950 GLTTDKNGKIT

-1972 IEVKAPKDYDLS
+1972 VEVTAPNDYTLS
-1984 KDPIPFTIG
+1984 KDPIPFTIE

-2003 AKNSLTKGAVTL
+2003 ATNSLKKGAVTL

-2021 DRTMLKGAIFKIV
+2021 DRTMLEGAIFKIV
-2034 DMDGKEVHTNLVTD
+2034 DMNGKEVHTNLVTD
-2048 DNGEISVSDLRP
+2048 KNGKVSVSDLRP

-2072 HYVLDETPIPF
+2072 HYVLDETTIPF

-2091 KITVTGKNTL
+2091 EINVTGKNAL
-2101 TKGSVELT
+2101 KNGSVELT

-2114 DIDTKLAN
+2114 DINTKLAN

-2164 PEHYDLNKKPIEF
+2164 PEHYDLNKKPIVF
-2177 TIKKSQTEILHVTAK
+2177 TIKKSQTETLHVTAT
-2192 NALTKGAVELSKV
+2192 NALTKGAVKLSKV
-2205 DNIDDTTLEG
+2205 DDVDGTVLKD
-2215 AVFNIVDMNGTVIHK
+2215 AVFKIVNMNGDVVHK
-2230 DLVTNGKG
+2230 DLVTNEQGI
-2238 KIEINDLRPGDY
+2238 IEINDLRPGDY
-2250 QFIEI
+2250 QFIETK
-2255 EAPKHYVLDET
+2255 APKHYVLDET
-2266 PIGFTIEKGQKKAI
+2266 PIKFTIEKGQKKAI
-2280 SLTAKNSLKQGSIE
+2280 SLTATNSLKQGSIE
-2294 LIKVDDLNDQTKLAD
+2294 LLKVDDLNTQTKLAD
-2309 AVFNLLDQNGK
+2309 AVFNLLDQDGK
-2320 VLKTDLKTNGEGK
+2320 VLKTDLKTNSEGK
-2333 IVVENLRPG
+2333 IVIENLRPG

-2347 ETTAPKHYDLDKKP
+2347 EITAPEHYDLDKKP
-2361 IVVTV
+2361 IIFTI

-2387 ELTKVDDIDGS
+2387 ELSKVDDVDGT
-2398 TLEGAVFNIVDMNG
+2398 TLEGAVFKIVDMNG
-2412 TVIHENLTTNSQ
+2412 TVIRKNLVTNQQ

-2457 TIEKGQAEP
+2457 TITKSQADP
-2466 ISVTAK
+2466 ISVTAT

-2484 VDDIDGTVLKGAV
+2484 VDDVDGTALKDAV
-2497 FKIVDM
+2497 FKITDL
-2503 NGNDVRTDLTT
+2503 NGNDIRTELTT
-2514 DAYGKVAVPDLRPG
+2514 DVHGKISVSDLRPG
-2528 DYQFIET
+2528 DYQFVET

-2544 DTPIKFTV
+2544 STPIKFTI
-2552 KKSQKEQLQV
+2552 KKSQKEKLQV

-2570 GAVELIKVDDI
+2570 GAVELVKVDDI

-2595 DAKGKVVRTNLTT
+2595 DAKGKIVRTDLTT
-2608 DEHGKVSASNL
+2608 DKDGKITATNL
-2619 RPGDYQFVETTAP
+2619 RPGDYQFIETKAP

-2637 NKTPIPFTIEK
+2637 NKTPISFTIER
-2648 SQSTQVSVTAKNG
+2648 SQLTHASVTAKNG

-2673 SLDAKETLEGAVFKI
+2673 SIDKKEMLEGAVFKI
-2688 TDMNGNDIRTNLVTN
+2688 TDLNGNDIRTNLVTN

-2736 KFTIERSQTKHVYV
+2736 KFTIERSQTKHVFV
-2750 TATNSLTKG
+2750 TAINSLTKG
-2759 SVELIKVDDVEE
+2759 SVELIKVDDAKQ

-2815 ETKAPNHYDLNE
+2815 ETKAPEHYDLNK

-2853 AVELSKVDDVDG
+2853 AVELTKVDDIDG
-2865 SVLKGAVFKIVD
+2865 TTLEGAIFKIVD
-2877 MNGKDVRSD
+2877 MDGKDVRSD
-2886 LTTDKNGKISVSDLR
+2886 LTTD
-2901 PGDYQFVETKA
+2901 
-2912 PLHYD
+2912 
-2917 LNQNPIRF
+2917 
-2925 TVEKSQAANASVTAT
+2925 
-2940 NSLTKGSVELIKLD
+2940 
-2954 DVDSSTLEGA
+2954 
-2964 IFKVVD
+2964 
-2970 QSGNDVRS
+2970 
-2978 DLTTDKDGKISVSDL
+2978 
-2993 RPGDYQFV
+2993 
-3001 ETKAPLHYDLNQNP
+3001 
-3015 IKFTVEKSQAA
+3015 
-3026 NASVTATNS
+3026 
-3035 LTKGSVELIKLD
+3035 
-3047 DVDSSTLEGAIFKVV
+3047 
-3062 DQSGNDVRSDLTTD
+3062 
-3076 KDGKIS
+3076 
-3082 VSDLRPGDYQFVET
+3082 
-3096 KAPLHYDLNQNP
+3096 
-3108 IKFTVEKSQ
+3108 
-3117 TAKASVTATNSLTKG
+3117 
-3132 AVELTKVDDVD
+3132 
-3143 NSTLE
+3143 
-3148 GAIFKIVDQSGND
+3148 
-3161 VRTDLTTNKDGKIS
+3161 KDGKIS

-3199 NPIKFTVEKSQT
+3199 NPIKFTIEKSQT
-3211 ANASVTATNSL
+3211 AKASVTATNSL
-3222 TKGSV
+3222 TKGAV
-3227 ELTKLDDID
+3227 ELTKVDDID
-3236 SSTLEGAIFKIVD
+3236 GTTLAGAIFKIVD
-3249 QSGND
+3249 MNGKD
-3254 VRTDLTTNKD
+3254 VHSDLTTDKD
-3264 GEISVS
+3264 GKISVS

-3276 YQFVETKAPTGYD
+3276 YQFIETKAPTGYD
-3289 LSAKPIPFTITKG
+3289 LNIKPIPFTITKG
-3302 QSGVT
+3302 QSQIT
-3307 SVKALNS
+3307 SVTALNS

-3322 TKVDIDHRGTLE
+3322 TKVDIDHHGTLE
-3334 GAIFNILDH
+3334 GAIFNILDQ

-3354 DQHGKLIVND
+3354 DQHGKVIVND

-3374 TKAPEGYQL
+3374 TQAPKGYQL
-3383 DASPISFTIEK
+3383 DASPINFTIDK

-3408 IESSPGGD
+3408 IESSSGGD
-3416 DKPITPPN
+3416 DKPVTPPN
-3424 KEEKPGKE
+3424 KEENKGNE
-3432 TSEEIEKENPE
+3432 TSEKHKN
-3443 THGKE
+3443 G
-3448 TSEELEKENPET
+3448 TSEETSNET
-3460 HGKET
+3460 D
-3465 SEELEKG
+3465 
-3472 NPETQTN
+3472 N
-3479 KQQDDRNID
+3479 KQQDDRNTD
-3488 KKLPNTGHKEDHTQA
+3488 KHLPNTGHKEDPTQTV
-3503 AGIVLLLAGL
+3503 GIVLLLAGL

-3523 HYK
+3523 HY

>member
-1 MKKLFNLCLI
+1 MKKFFNICLI

-24 NQVRAE
+24 NQVKAE
-30 SLTGNSLFDTV
+30 TLTGNPLFDTV

-118 AKDNKLKLM
+118 AKDNKLKLI
-127 FNDQVENLKGAKGK
+127 FNDQIENSKDAKGK

-152 KTGEKSVEITFPLGT
+152 KTGEKSVKIAFPLGT

-213 LDTSNLEQD
+213 LDTTNL
-222 PAAKPV
+222 
-228 TSNPEQDPAAKP
+228 EQDPAAKP

-253 VTGNPEQ
+253 VTDNPEQ
-260 NLAAK
+260 NPAAKPATDNPEQNPAAK

-290 NPAENINSGP
+290 NPAENINLGP

-308 TGVRLTDKDG
+308 TGVKLTDKDG

-363 YNTINSPLYDSE
+363 YNTINSPLYDSK

-676 SAYVITYKTNPT
+676 SAYVITYKTKPT

-761 GLQLKDNKL
+761 GLQLKDKKL

-812 KYTTDFDYTKLESG
+812 KYTTDFDYTKLESS

-1318 EHYQLDSRIIRFTI
+1318 EHYQLDSKLIRFTI

-1380 PGYEKLTTNEHGQ
+1380 PGYEKLTTNDQGQ

-1398 LRPGKYQFV
+1398 LRPGDYQFV
-1407 ETKAPEHFELDK
+1407 EEKAPKHYSLDK
-1419 TPILFE
+1419 KPIEFT
-1425 IEKSQTTAAS
+1425 IEKSQQKAFT
-1435 VTAKNTL
+1435 VTATNHL
-1442 IKGHVTLTKVDDVD
+1442 IKGGVTLTKADDID
-1456 GTTLEGAVFK
+1456 GTTLAGAVFK
-1466 IVNNKNE
+1466 IVDANDEKKI
-1473 DVRTNLKTEKDG
+1473 VRENVKTGADG
-1485 TLTVKD
+1485 TVTVKD
-1491 LEPGEYQFIET
+1491 LEPGTYKFIET
-1502 TSPKSYDLN
+1502 KAPQDYTLN
-1511 KEPIPFTIEKSQTSI
+1511 TDPITFTIDKSQQSLATV
-1526 IPITAKNSLT
+1526 TATNSLK
-1536 TGTVELLKVDEFDKK
+1536 TGEVELLKVDEFGEKK
-1551 TPLAGAMFKIVNE
+1551 PLEGAVFKLVDANNNE
-1564 KNEDVRTDL
+1564 VPPHTNL
-1573 TTDTKGTIKAS
+1573 TTDKKGKFKVS
-1584 DLRPGKYKFIETK
+1584 NLRPGTYKFIETA
-1597 APEHYELRS
+1597 APEHYVLRAE
-1606 TPIEFTIEKGQKTPI
+1606 PIEFTIDRSQKETLL
-1621 VITAENGLLPGDVE
+1621 VKAENALKPGDVE

-1641 VDGTALTGAVFKIVN
+1641 IDGTVLEGAVFKIVDAN
-1656 DKNEDVHTEL
+1656 DEKKVIRENVKTGAD
-1666 VTNQEGKIIAT
+1666 GKAIAT
-1677 GLRPGNYK
+1677 GLRPGDYK
-1685 FIETKAPEHYDLNK
+1685 FIEVTAPKYYDKN
-1699 TPIEFTIKESQATA
+1699 TNPIKFTITESQTTSAT
-1713 INVTATNSLTK
+1713 VTAKNSLTK

-1894 IKKGSKEDL
+1894 IKKGSKKDL

-2021 DRTMLKGAIFKIV
+2021 DRTMLKDAVFKIV
-2034 DMDGKEVHTNLVTD
+2034 DMDGKDVRTNLVTD
-2048 DNGEISVSDLRP
+2048 DKGEISVSDLRP

-2067 TKAPE
+2067 TQAPE
-2072 HYVLDETPIPF
+2072 HYVLDETAIPF
-2083 TIERSQTK
+2083 TIKKSQTET
-2091 KITVTGKNTL
+2091 ITVTGKNTL
-2101 TKGSVELT
+2101 KKGSVELT

-2114 DIDTKLAN
+2114 DTDTKLAN

-2215 AVFNIVDMNGTVIHK
+2215 AVFNIVDMKGTVIHK

-2250 QFIEI
+2250 QFIET

-2266 PIGFTIEKGQKKAI
+2266 PINFTIEKGQKKTI

-2320 VLKTDLKTNGEGK
+2320 VLKTDLKTNSEGK
-2333 IVVENLRPG
+2333 IIVENLRPG

-2387 ELTKVDDIDGS
+2387 DLTKVDDVDGT
-2398 TLEGAVFNIVDMNG
+2398 TLEGAVFNIVDMKG
-2412 TVIHENLTTNSQ
+2412 TVIREKLTTNSQ

-2431 LRPGDYQFIETTAPK
+2431 LRPGDYQFIETNAPK

-2457 TIEKGQAEP
+2457 TIEKGQAKP

-2484 VDDIDGTVLKGAV
+2484 VDDIDGTALEGAV
-2497 FKIVDM
+2497 FKIVDDKS
-2503 NGNDVRTDLTT
+2503 NDVRTDLTT
-2514 DAYGKVAVPDLRPG
+2514 VKDGKISVPDLRPG

-2535 KAPEHYKLN
+2535 KAPEHYKL
-2544 DTPIKFTV
+2544 DSTPLKFTI
-2552 KKSQKEQLQV
+2552 KKSQAEKLQV
-2562 TATNSLTE
+2562 TATNSLIE

-2581 NPDTKLSDAVFNII
+2581 NPDTKLSNAVFNII
-2595 DAKGKVVRTNLTT
+2595 DAKGKVIRTDLTT
-2608 DEHGKVSASNL
+2608 DKDGKVSAFNL
-2619 RPGDYQFVETTAP
+2619 RPGDYQFVETKAP
-2632 KHYDL
+2632 KDYDL
-2637 NKTPIPFTIEK
+2637 NKKPIPFTIEK
-2648 SQSTQVSVTAKNG
+2648 SQPTHISVTAKNS

-2688 TDMNGNDIRTNLVTN
+2688 TDMNGNDIRTNLVTD

-2721 ETKAPKHYD
+2721 ETKAPTHYD
-2730 LNEEPI
+2730 LNEDPI

-2771 NTTLEGAVFKIVNK
+2771 NTTLEGAGFKIVNK

-2815 ETKAPNHYDLNE
+2815 ETKAPTHYDLNE

-2865 SVLKGAVFKIVD
+2865 TALKDAVFKIID
-2877 MNGKDVRSD
+2877 MNGNNVRS
-2886 LTTDKNGKISVSDLR
+2886 N
-2901 PGDYQFVETKA
+2901 
-2912 PLHYD
+2912 
-2917 LNQNPIRF
+2917 
-2925 TVEKSQAANASVTAT
+2925 
-2940 NSLTKGSVELIKLD
+2940 
-2954 DVDSSTLEGA
+2954 
-2964 IFKVVD
+2964 
-2970 QSGNDVRS
+2970 
-2978 DLTTDKDGKISVSDL
+2978 LTTDKDGKISVSDL

-3001 ETKAPLHYDLNQNP
+3001 ETKAP
-3015 IKFTVEKSQAA
+3015 T
-3026 NASVTATNS
+3026 
-3035 LTKGSVELIKLD
+3035 
-3047 DVDSSTLEGAIFKVV
+3047 
-3062 DQSGNDVRSDLTTD
+3062 
-3076 KDGKIS
+3076 
-3082 VSDLRPGDYQFVET
+3082 
-3096 KAPLHYDLNQNP
+3096 HYDLNQNP

-3161 VRTDLTTNKDGKIS
+3161 VRTDLTTDKDGK
-3175 VSDLRPGDY
+3175 
-3184 QFIET
+3184 
-3189 KAPKHYDLNQ
+3189 
-3199 NPIKFTVEKSQT
+3199 
-3211 ANASVTATNSL
+3211 
-3222 TKGSV
+3222 
-3227 ELTKLDDID
+3227 
-3236 SSTLEGAIFKIVD
+3236 
-3249 QSGND
+3249 
-3254 VRTDLTTNKD
+3254 
-3264 GEISVS
+3264 ISVS

-3374 TKAPEGYQL
+3374 TKAPEGYRL

-3432 TSEEIEKENPE
+3432 TSEELEKGNPE

-3448 TSEELEKENPET
+3448 TSEELDKGNPET

-3488 KKLPNTGHKEDHTQA
+3488 KKLPNTGHKKDHTQA

>member
-1 MKKLFNLCLI
+1 MFKGGKMKKLFNICLI
-11 VFVLFSQLASFPY
+11 VFVLFSQFISFPY
-24 NQVRAE
+24 NQAKAE
-30 SLTGNSLFDTV
+30 TLKETSLFDTV
-41 EMKDATNHI
+41 EMKDATDHI
-50 IDEALNPKNLI
+50 IDEAKNPNNLI
-61 QLGSTIQV
+61 KIGSTIQV
-69 EYAWSIKDQQ
+69 EYAWSIKDQK
-79 VVHANDTAVLQIP
+79 VVHANDTAVIQIP

-105 VADQKN
+105 VTDQKN

-118 AKDNKLKLM
+118 ANDNKLKLI
-127 FNDQVENLKGAKGK
+127 FNDQVENSKDAKGK
-141 IKLDTVFNPTL
+141 IKVDTVFNPTL
-152 KTGEKSVEITFPLGT
+152 KTEEKSVQIAFPLGT
-167 MVHPISV
+167 LVQPITV
-174 PVQVEDSKEDEA
+174 PIQVEDSKEDGT

-196 PVAKPDTSNP
+196 RV
-206 EQDPAAK
+206 
-213 LDTSNLEQD
+213 
-222 PAAKPV
+222 
-228 TSNPEQDPAAKP
+228 AKP

-247 NPAAKP
+247 DSATKP
-253 VTGNPEQ
+253 
-260 NLAAK
+260 
-265 TATDNPEQNPVAK
+265 ATDNPEQNPATKPATDNLEQNSATKPVTDNPEQDSATK
-278 QATDNPEQKATS
+278 PATDDPEQNLATKPATDNPEQKLAS
-290 NPAENINSGP
+290 DPAENTNSGP
-300 KQITTNIL
+300 KQLTTNIL
-308 TGVRLTDKDG
+308 TSVKLTDKDG

-337 TWELLKSMNVKNGDY
+337 TWELLKSMNVKSGDY

-440 DFKPNVQTATNKKG
+440 DFKPNVQTTTNKKG

-469 EMNKTKDTLK
+469 EMNKTKETLK
-479 NAVFKDNIPQGTSL
+479 NAVFKDSIPQGTSL

-501 YLEVDVNGNAT
+501 YLEVDVNGNTT
-512 RGAEADPAD
+512 RGKEADSAD
-521 YKITS
+521 YKIIS
-526 SDSSKLEIAFKD
+526 SDGSKLEIAFKD
-538 NISKAYQIEYAT
+538 SINKAYQIEYAT

-556 VTKFQNNVTITSDN
+556 VKSFQNNVTITSDN
-570 QKQQNTSATVT
+570 QKQQNASSTVT

-610 QRGIKKADAILK
+610 QRNIKKTDALLK
-622 DVFDDA
+622 DIFDDT
-628 HVLDENSIVVKN
+628 HELDENSIVVKN

-645 KGKLVTGEAV
+645 KGRLVTGDTV
-655 TNYTVSKKKNGF
+655 NNYTVSNEKNGF

-676 SAYVITYKTNPT
+676 SAYVITYKTRPT
-688 DNVIKD
+688 NNVIKD

-705 GSSKENE
+705 DSTKENE
-712 AGFKQQNIIK
+712 ASFQQQNIIK

-734 TTTWTIIVNNNNY
+734 TTTWTITVNNNNY

-756 AFDHG
+756 TFDHG

-777 TLQAETDY
+777 TLQDKTDY

-826 KTSFKNTGNISW
+826 KTSFKNTGNLSW
-838 IDADSKPQS
+838 IDAGSNPQS
-847 NKDEANFDPDTF
+847 NKVEADFDPDTF

-877 TWIIGFNYNN
+877 TWVIGFNYNN
-887 VEIKDPYVIDEIKD
+887 VEIKDPYVIDVIQD
-901 KQKLVPGSIEVRD
+901 KQKLVPGSIEVRH

-926 GNAVPTEKYELEEPT
+926 GDAVPIEQYELEEPT

-947 LKVHFKQSINS
+947 LQVHFKQSINS

-971 LIQGTYNNEA
+971 LIQGTYKNEA
-981 ELKDGSKIVN
+981 ELKDGSKLVN
-991 NLKGDAQVNKG
+991 TLKGDTQVNKG

-1039 TDNQVLVEDSFHLYP
+1039 TDNQVLVADSFHLYP

-1081 TTDNNTGKQH
+1081 TTDNNTGKQQ

-1105 LEYRSFINADDR
+1105 LEYRSLINADDK
-1117 EKVSNKAKITGNKLT
+1117 EKVSNKAKIAGNQLT
-1132 VKNTETTETI
+1132 VKNTETVETI

-1172 NAPLAG
+1172 KVPLSG

-1193 KITTDK
+1193 EITTDK

-1261 SDDLNKNVTL
+1261 SDDLNKNATL

-1282 KKIIPEHKELTTN
+1282 KKIISEHEKLTTN
-1295 NNGQIII
+1295 DKGQITV
-1302 DKLKPGTY
+1302 DNLKPGTY
-1310 YLQETKAP
+1310 YLKETKAP
-1318 EHYQLDSRIIRFTI
+1318 EHYKLDDRLIEVKIE
-1332 SEDQTTVVNRTATN
+1332 EDQTTVINRTATN
-1346 SLTKGSALL
+1346 SLIPGSAIL
-1355 TKVDKHNKTLAGAEF
+1355 TKVDKDGKTLAGAEF
-1370 TVQDRNGKNI
+1370 SVRDRHNNI
-1380 PGYEKLTTNEHGQ
+1380 IRGYEKLTTNDQGQ

-1398 LRPGKYQFV
+1398 LRPGEYQFV
-1407 ETKAPEHFELDK
+1407 EEKAPKDYDIDK
-1419 TPILFE
+1419 KPIEFT
-1425 IEKSQTTAAS
+1425 IVKSQQKAVT
-1435 VTAKNTL
+1435 VTATNHL
-1442 IKGHVTLTKVDDVD
+1442 IKGGVTLTKTDDID
-1456 GTTLEGAVFK
+1456 GTALAGAVFK
-1466 IVNNKNE
+1466 IVDANDEKKVIREN
-1473 DVRTNLKTEKDG
+1473 VKTGADG
-1485 TLTVKD
+1485 KVTVPD
-1491 LEPGEYQFIET
+1491 LEPGTYKFVETEAPKDYTLNANPIE
-1502 TSPKSYDLN
+1502 
-1511 KEPIPFTIEKSQTSI
+1511 FTIDKSQQSFATV
-1526 IPITAKNSLT
+1526 TATNSLK
-1536 TGTVELLKVDEFDKK
+1536 TGEVELLKVDEFGDKK
-1551 TPLAGAMFKIVNE
+1551 PLKGAVFKIVDVN
-1564 KNEDVRTDL
+1564 NNDVRTDL
-1573 TTDTKGTIKAS
+1573 TTDADGKTKADK
-1584 DLRPGKYKFIETK
+1584 LRPGTYKFIETA
-1597 APEHYELRS
+1597 APEHYVLRAE
-1606 TPIEFTIEKGQKTPI
+1606 PIEFTIDRSQKETLL
-1621 VITAENGLLPGDVE
+1621 VKAENALKPGDVE

-1641 VDGTALTGAVFKIVN
+1641 IDGTALAGAVFKIVDAN
-1656 DKNEDVHTEL
+1656 DEKKVIRENVKTGAD
-1666 VTNQEGKIIAT
+1666 GKAIAT
-1677 GLRPGNYK
+1677 GLRPGDYK
-1685 FIETKAPEHYDLNK
+1685 FIEVTAPKYYDKN
-1699 TPIEFTIKESQATA
+1699 TNPIKFTITESQTTSAT
-1713 INVTATNSLTK
+1713 VTAKNSLTK

-1737 KETLEGAVFKIVNMD
+1737 KETLEGAVFKIVNRD
-1752 TNEDVRAD
+1752 TNEVVHTE

-1823 LIKEDDVDSKIALA
+1823 LIKEDDVESSIALA
-1837 GAVFKLQDANGTE
+1837 GAVFTLQDATGKE
-1850 IAKDLKTDDYGVL
+1850 IAKDLKTDDYGVI

-1871 DYQFIETEAPAHYKL
+1871 EYQFIETAAPEHYKL

-1894 IKKGSKEDL
+1894 IKKGNKDDI
-1903 PIPVTVK
+1903 PVPVTVK

-1923 DDVDGTTLEGA
+1923 DDVDGITLEGA

-1939 DAHDTKKVIRK
+1939 DAHDTKKVVRK
-1950 GLTTDENGIVT
+1950 GLTTDKQGIVT

-1972 IEVKAPKDYDLS
+1972 IEVKAPTDYDLS
-1984 KDPIPFTIG
+1984 KEPIPFTIG

-2003 AKNSLTKGAVTL
+2003 ATNSLTKGAVTL

-2021 DRTMLKGAIFKIV
+2021 DRTMLKDAVFKIV
-2034 DMDGKEVHTNLVTD
+2034 DMDGKEVRTNLVTD
-2048 DNGEISVSDLRP
+2048 EKGEISVSDLRP

-2067 TKAPE
+2067 TQAPE
-2072 HYVLDETPIPF
+2072 HYVLDETAIPF
-2083 TIERSQTK
+2083 TIKKSQTET
-2091 KITVTGKNTL
+2091 ITVTGKNTL
-2101 TKGSVELT
+2101 KKGSVELT

-2114 DIDTKLAN
+2114 DTDTKLAH

-2155 TYQFVETIA
+2155 TYKFIETAA
-2164 PEHYDLNKKPIEF
+2164 PEHYDLNKTPIEF
-2177 TIKKSQTEILHVTAK
+2177 TIKKSQTETLHVTAT

-2205 DNIDDTTLEG
+2205 DDIDGTKLEG
-2215 AVFNIVDMNGTVIHK
+2215 AVFNIADMKGTVIHK
-2230 DLVTNGKG
+2230 GLVTNSKG

-2250 QFIEI
+2250 QFIET

-2266 PIGFTIEKGQKKAI
+2266 PINFTIEKGQKKTI

-2309 AVFNLLDQNGK
+2309 AVFNLLDQSGT
-2320 VLKTDLKTNGEGK
+2320 VIKTDLKTNGEGK
-2333 IVVENLRPG
+2333 IIVENLRPG

-2347 ETTAPKHYDLDKKP
+2347 ETTAPRHYDLDKKP
-2361 IVVTV
+2361 MVVTV

-2387 ELTKVDDIDGS
+2387 ELIKVDDVDGT
-2398 TLEGAVFNIVDMNG
+2398 TLEGAVFNIIDMKG
-2412 TVIHENLTTNSQ
+2412 TVIRENLTTNSQ
-2424 GKISVSD
+2424 GKISVSN
-2431 LRPGDYQFIETTAPK
+2431 LRPGDYQFVETKAPK

-2466 ISVTAK
+2466 LSVTAK

-2484 VDDIDGTVLKGAV
+2484 VDDVDGTALKGAV
-2497 FKIVDM
+2497 FNIIDLS
-2503 NGNDVRTDLTT
+2503 NGKDVHINLTT
-2514 DAYGKVAVPDLRPG
+2514 DADGKISVPNLRPG
-2528 DYQFIET
+2528 DYQFVET
-2535 KAPEHYKLN
+2535 KAPEHYKL
-2544 DTPIKFTV
+2544 DSTPLKFTI
-2552 KKSQKEQLQV
+2552 KKSQAEKLQV
-2562 TATNSLTE
+2562 TATNSLIE

-2608 DEHGKVSASNL
+2608 DKDGKVSASNL
-2619 RPGDYQFVETTAP
+2619 RPGDYQFIETKAP

-2648 SQSTQVSVTAKNG
+2648 SQSTHVSVTAKNG
-2661 LTKGGVELTKVD
+2661 LTKGGVELAKVD
-2673 SLDAKETLEGAVFKI
+2673 SLDVKETLEGAVFKI
-2688 TDMNGNDIRTNLVTN
+2688 TDMNGHDIRTNLVTD
-2703 KDGKIIAKD
+2703 KDGKIVAKD

-2730 LNEEPI
+2730 LNETPI
-2736 KFTIERSQTKHVYV
+2736 KFTIERSQTKHVFV

-2815 ETKAPNHYDLNE
+2815 ETKAPTHYDLNE

-2865 SVLKGAVFKIVD
+2865 TTLKGAVFKIVD
-2877 MNGKDVRSD
+2877 MDG
-2886 LTTDKNGKISVSDLR
+2886 
-2901 PGDYQFVETKA
+2901 
-2912 PLHYD
+2912 H
-2917 LNQNPIRF
+2917 
-2925 TVEKSQAANASVTAT
+2925 
-2940 NSLTKGSVELIKLD
+2940 
-2954 DVDSSTLEGA
+2954 
-2964 IFKVVD
+2964 
-2970 QSGNDVRS
+2970 DVRS

-2993 RPGDYQFV
+2993 RPGDYQFI
-3001 ETKAPLHYDLNQNP
+3001 ETKAP
-3015 IKFTVEKSQAA
+3015 T
-3026 NASVTATNS
+3026 
-3035 LTKGSVELIKLD
+3035 
-3047 DVDSSTLEGAIFKVV
+3047 
-3062 DQSGNDVRSDLTTD
+3062 
-3076 KDGKIS
+3076 
-3082 VSDLRPGDYQFVET
+3082 
-3096 KAPLHYDLNQNP
+3096 HYDLNQNP

-3117 TAKASVTATNSLTKG
+3117 TATASVTATNSLTKG
-3132 AVELTKVDDVD
+3132 AVELIKLDDVD

-3148 GAIFKIVDQSGND
+3148 GAIFKIVDHNGND
-3161 VRTDLTTNKDGKIS
+3161 VRSDLTTDKDGK
-3175 VSDLRPGDY
+3175 
-3184 QFIET
+3184 
-3189 KAPKHYDLNQ
+3189 
-3199 NPIKFTVEKSQT
+3199 
-3211 ANASVTATNSL
+3211 
-3222 TKGSV
+3222 
-3227 ELTKLDDID
+3227 
-3236 SSTLEGAIFKIVD
+3236 
-3249 QSGND
+3249 
-3254 VRTDLTTNKD
+3254 
-3264 GEISVS
+3264 ISVS

-3302 QSGVT
+3302 QSQVT
-3307 SVKALNS
+3307 SVTALNS
-3314 LTTGSIEL
+3314 LTTGSMEL
-3322 TKVDIDHRGTLE
+3322 TKVDIDHHGTLE
-3334 GAIFNILDH
+3334 GAIFKILDQ
-3343 DGKIIREGLKT
+3343 DGKVVREGLKT
-3354 DQHGKLIVND
+3354 DGHGKLIVND

-3383 DASPISFTIEK
+3383 NASPINFTIEK

-3408 IESSPGGD
+3408 IDSSSGGD
-3416 DKPITPPN
+3416 DKPVTPPN
-3424 KEEKPGKE
+3424 KEEE
-3432 TSEEIEKENPE
+3432 T
-3443 THGKE
+3443 
-3448 TSEELEKENPET
+3448 
-3460 HGKET
+3460 GKET

-3472 NPETQTN
+3472 NPETHGKGTSEELEKENPETQIN
-3479 KQQDDRNID
+3479 KQQDDRN
-3488 KKLPNTGHKEDHTQA
+3488 KGKELPNTGHKNDPTQA
-3503 AGIVLLLAGL
+3503 VGIVLLLAGL

-3523 HYK
+3523 YY

>member
-1 MKKLFNLCLI
+1 MKKLFNICLT

-30 SLTGNSLFDTV
+30 TLTGDSLFDTV

-50 IDEALNPKNLI
+50 IDEAKNPNNLI
-61 QLGSTIQV
+61 KIGSTIQV
-69 EYAWSIKDQQ
+69 EYAWSIKDKQ
-79 VVHANDTAVLQIP
+79 VVHANETAVLQIP

-118 AKDNKLKLM
+118 AKDNKLKLL
-127 FNDQVENLKGAKGK
+127 FNDQVETSKGAKGK

-152 KTGEKSVEITFPLGT
+152 TTGEKSVQIAFPLGT
-167 MVHPISV
+167 MLHPISV
-174 PVQVEDSKEDEA
+174 PVQVEDSKEDVT
-186 KQDTNKQVQD
+186 KQDTNKQAQD
-196 PVAKPDTSNP
+196 PVAKPVTGNP
-206 EQDPAAK
+206 EQNP
-213 LDTSNLEQD
+213 T
-222 PAAKPV
+222 AKPV
-228 TSNPEQDPAAKP
+228 TDNPEQNPATKP

-253 VTGNPEQ
+253 VTDNPEQ
-260 NLAAK
+260 DPATK
-265 TATDNPEQNPVAK
+265 PVTDNPEQNPAAT
-278 QATDNPEQKATS
+278 QATDNPEQKLAS
-290 NPAENINSGP
+290 NPAENTNSGP

-308 TGVRLTDKDG
+308 TGVKLTDKDG

-337 TWELLKSMNVKNGDY
+337 TWELLKSMNVKSGDY

-375 NNPIGNF
+375 SNTIGNF
-382 TVTKDGKVTMTFN
+382 TVTKEGKVTMTFN
-395 DYIEEHP
+395 DYVEEHP
-402 DVVGNLQLKT
+402 DLVGNLQLKT

-469 EMNKTKDTLK
+469 EMNKTKDKLK
-479 NAVFKDNIPQGTSL
+479 NAIFKDNIPQGTSL

-526 SDSSKLEIAFKD
+526 SDGSKLEIAFKD
-538 NISKAYQIEYAT
+538 NIDKAYQIEYTT

-556 VTKFQNNVTITSDN
+556 VENFQNNVTITSDN
-570 QKQQNTSATVT
+570 QKQQNASSTVT

-596 KTQTIEWTITYNGD
+596 KTQMIEWTITYNGD
-610 QRGIKKADAILK
+610 QRDIKKTDAILK
-622 DVFDDA
+622 DVFDAA

-645 KGKLVTGEAV
+645 KGKLVTGDAV

-676 SAYVITYKTNPT
+676 SAYVITYKTKPT
-688 DNVIKD
+688 GNVITD

-756 AFDHG
+756 TFDHG
-761 GLQLKDNKL
+761 GLQLKDKKL

-777 TLQAETDY
+777 TLQAGTDY

-791 KGFKITLI
+791 KGFNITLI

-838 IDADSKPQS
+838 IDADSNKQS
-847 NKDEANFDPDTF
+847 NKDAANFDPDAF

-887 VEIKDPYVIDEIKD
+887 VEIKDPYVIDVIQD

-914 MILNGSPDNARP
+914 MILNGSPDNAKP
-926 GNAVPTEKYELEEPT
+926 GNAVPTEQYELEEPT

-971 LIQGTYNNEA
+971 LIQGTYKNEA

-991 NLKGDAQVNKG
+991 TLKGDAQVNKG
-1002 GSFVTK
+1002 DSFVTK

-1039 TDNQVLVEDSFHLYP
+1039 TDNQVLVDDSFHLYP

-1066 TANELKQGTDYKLTI
+1066 TANELKQGTDYKLKI

-1105 LEYRSFINADDR
+1105 LEYRSLINADDK
-1117 EKVSNKAKITGNKLT
+1117 EKVSNKAKIAGNKLT
-1132 VKNTETTETI
+1132 VTNTETTETI

-1238 GSQETTTYTLANKK
+1238 GTEETTTYTLANKK

-1282 KKIIPEHKELTTN
+1282 KKVISEHKELTTN

-1318 EHYQLDSRIIRFTI
+1318 EHYQLDSKLIRFTI

-1355 TKVDKHNKTLAGAEF
+1355 TKVDNHNKTLAGAEF

-1380 PGYEKLTTNEHGQ
+1380 TGYEKLTTNEHGQ

-1407 ETKAPEHFELDK
+1407 ETKAPEHYELDK

-1435 VTAKNTL
+1435 VKAKNTL
-1442 IKGHVTLTKVDDVD
+1442 IKGGVTLTKIDDVD

-1466 IVNNKNE
+1466 IVNDKNE

-1485 TLTVKD
+1485 TLSIKD

-1502 TSPKSYDLN
+1502 TPPKYYDLN

-1536 TGTVELLKVDEFDKK
+1536 TGAVELVKVDEFDKK

-1564 KNEDVRTDL
+1564 KNEDVRMDL
-1573 TTDTKGTIKAS
+1573 TTDTNGTIKAS

-1606 TPIEFTIEKGQKTPI
+1606 TPIEFTIEKGQKTSI
-1621 VITAENGLLPGDVE
+1621 VITAENSLLPGDVE

-1656 DKNEDVHTEL
+1656 NKNEDVRTEL

-1699 TPIEFTIKESQATA
+1699 KPIEFTIKESQATA
-1713 INVTATNSLTK
+1713 INVTAKNSLTK

-1737 KETLEGAVFKIVNMD
+1737 KETLEGAVFKIVDANDD
-1752 TNEDVRAD
+1752 TKVIHKD
-1760 LVTNSKGMLVVDDLR
+1760 LVTNSDGKLVVDDLR

-1808 LPLTF
+1808 IPLTF

-1823 LIKEDDVDSKIALA
+1823 LIKEDDVESSIALA
-1837 GAVFKLQDANGTE
+1837 GAVFTLQDATGNE
-1850 IAKDLKTDDYGVL
+1850 IMKDLKTDDYGVL

-1871 DYQFIETEAPAHYKL
+1871 DYQFIETEAPEHYKL
-1886 DQTPIKFT
+1886 DKKPIKFT

-1939 DAHDTKKVIRK
+1939 DAHDTKKVIRT
-1950 GLTTDENGIVT
+1950 GLTTDKQGKVT

-1972 IEVKAPKDYDLS
+1972 IEVKAPKDYILS
-1984 KDPIPFTIG
+1984 KDPIPFTIE

-2003 AKNSLTKGAVTL
+2003 ATNSLKKGAVTL

-2021 DRTMLKGAIFKIV
+2021 DRTMLEGAIFKIV
-2034 DMDGKEVHTNLVTD
+2034 DMNGKEVHTNLVTD
-2048 DNGEISVSDLRP
+2048 KNGKISVSDLRP

-2072 HYVLDETPIPF
+2072 HYVLDETTIPF

-2091 KITVTGKNTL
+2091 EINVTGKNAL
-2101 TKGSVELT
+2101 KKGSVELT

-2114 DIDTKLAN
+2114 DINTKLAN

-2164 PEHYDLNKKPIEF
+2164 PEHYVLDKKPIVF
-2177 TIKKSQTEILHVTAK
+2177 TIKKSQTETLHVTAT
-2192 NALTKGAVELSKV
+2192 NTLTKGAVKLSKV
-2205 DNIDDTTLEG
+2205 DDVDGTVLKD
-2215 AVFNIVDMNGTVIHK
+2215 AAFKIVNMNGDVVHK
-2230 DLVTNGKG
+2230 DLVTNEKG
-2238 KIEINDLRPGDY
+2238 IIEINDLRPGDY
-2250 QFIEI
+2250 QFIETK
-2255 EAPKHYVLDET
+2255 APKHYVLDET
-2266 PIGFTIEKGQKKAI
+2266 PISFTIEKGQKKAI
-2280 SLTAKNSLKQGSIE
+2280 SLTATNSLKQGSIE
-2294 LIKVDDLNDQTKLAD
+2294 LLKVDDLNNQTKLAD
-2309 AVFNLLDQNGK
+2309 AVFNLLDQDGK
-2320 VLKTDLKTNGEGK
+2320 VLKTDLKTNSEGK
-2333 IVVENLRPG
+2333 IVIENLRPG

-2347 ETTAPKHYDLDKKP
+2347 EITAPEHYDLDKKP
-2361 IVVTV
+2361 IIFTI

-2387 ELTKVDDIDGS
+2387 ELSKVDDVDGT
-2398 TLEGAVFNIVDMNG
+2398 TLEGAVFKIVDMNG
-2412 TVIHENLTTNSQ
+2412 TVIHKDLVTNQQ

-2457 TIEKGQAEP
+2457 TITKSQAHP
-2466 ISVTAK
+2466 ISVTAT

-2484 VDDIDGTVLKGAV
+2484 VDDVDGTALKDAI
-2497 FKIVDM
+2497 FKITDM
-2503 NGNDVRTDLTT
+2503 NGNDIRTELTT
-2514 DAYGKVAVPDLRPG
+2514 DVHGKISVSDLRPG

-2535 KAPEHYKLN
+2535 KAPEHYKL
-2544 DTPIKFTV
+2544 DSTPIKFTI
-2552 KKSQKEQLQV
+2552 KKSQKEKLQV
-2562 TATNSLTE
+2562 TAKNSLTE

-2595 DAKGKVVRTNLTT
+2595 DAKGKIVRTDLTT
-2608 DEHGKVSASNL
+2608 DKDGKVTATNL
-2619 RPGDYQFVETTAP
+2619 RPGDYQFIETKAP

-2637 NKTPIPFTIEK
+2637 NKTPISFTIER
-2648 SQSTQVSVTAKNG
+2648 SQLTHVSVTAKNG

-2673 SLDAKETLEGAVFKI
+2673 SIDKKEMLEGAVFKI

-2712 LQPGDYQFI
+2712 LQPGDYQFV

-2730 LNEEPI
+2730 LDETPI
-2736 KFTIERSQTKHVYV
+2736 KFTIERSQTKHVFV
-2750 TATNSLTKG
+2750 TAINSLTKG
-2759 SVELIKVDDVEE
+2759 SVELIKVDDVEQ

-2785 DGHDVRT
+2785 DGHNVHT

-2802 VVDELPPGDYEFI
+2802 VVDNLPPGDYEFI
-2815 ETKAPNHYDLNE
+2815 ETKAPEHYDLNE

-2841 ASVTATNSLTKG
+2841 ASVTAL
-2853 AVELSKVDDVDG
+2853 
-2865 SVLKGAVFKIVD
+2865 
-2877 MNGKDVRSD
+2877 
-2886 LTTDKNGKISVSDLR
+2886 
-2901 PGDYQFVETKA
+2901 
-2912 PLHYD
+2912 
-2917 LNQNPIRF
+2917 
-2925 TVEKSQAANASVTAT
+2925 
-2940 NSLTKGSVELIKLD
+2940 NSLTKGSIK
-2954 DVDSSTLEGA
+2954 
-2964 IFKVVD
+2964 
-2970 QSGNDVRS
+2970 
-2978 DLTTDKDGKISVSDL
+2978 
-2993 RPGDYQFV
+2993 
-3001 ETKAPLHYDLNQNP
+3001 
-3015 IKFTVEKSQAA
+3015 
-3026 NASVTATNS
+3026 
-3035 LTKGSVELIKLD
+3035 
-3047 DVDSSTLEGAIFKVV
+3047 
-3062 DQSGNDVRSDLTTD
+3062 
-3076 KDGKIS
+3076 
-3082 VSDLRPGDYQFVET
+3082 
-3096 KAPLHYDLNQNP
+3096 
-3108 IKFTVEKSQ
+3108 
-3117 TAKASVTATNSLTKG
+3117 
-3132 AVELTKVDDVD
+3132 
-3143 NSTLE
+3143 
-3148 GAIFKIVDQSGND
+3148 
-3161 VRTDLTTNKDGKIS
+3161 
-3175 VSDLRPGDY
+3175 
-3184 QFIET
+3184 
-3189 KAPKHYDLNQ
+3189 
-3199 NPIKFTVEKSQT
+3199 
-3211 ANASVTATNSL
+3211 
-3222 TKGSV
+3222 
-3227 ELTKLDDID
+3227 
-3236 SSTLEGAIFKIVD
+3236 
-3249 QSGND
+3249 
-3254 VRTDLTTNKD
+3254 
-3264 GEISVS
+3264 
-3270 DLRPGD
+3270 
-3276 YQFVETKAPTGYD
+3276 
-3289 LSAKPIPFTITKG
+3289 
-3302 QSGVT
+3302 
-3307 SVKALNS
+3307 
-3314 LTTGSIEL
+3314 L
-3322 TKVDIDHRGTLE
+3322 TKVDIDHHGTLE
-3334 GAIFNILDH
+3334 GAIFNILDQ
-3343 DGKIIREGLKT
+3343 DGKVIREGLKT
-3354 DQHGKLIVND
+3354 DQHGKVIVND

-3374 TKAPEGYQL
+3374 TKAPKGYQL
-3383 DASPISFTIEK
+3383 DASPINFTIDK
-3394 AQATPLQITVSNKK
+3394 TQATPLQITVSNKK
-3408 IESSPGGD
+3408 IESSSGGD
-3416 DKPITPPN
+3416 DKPVTPPN
-3424 KEEKPGKE
+3424 KEENKGNEISEKHE
-3432 TSEEIEKENPE
+3432 NGTSEE
-3443 THGKE
+3443 
-3448 TSEELEKENPET
+3448 TS
-3460 HGKET
+3460 
-3465 SEELEKG
+3465 
-3472 NPETQTN
+3472 N
-3479 KQQDDRNID
+3479 KTDNKPQNDRNTD
-3488 KKLPNTGHKEDHTQA
+3488 KHLPNTGHKEDPTQTV
-3503 AGIVLLLAGL
+3503 GIVLLLAGL

-3523 HYK
+3523 HY

>member
-1 MKKLFNLCLI
+1 MKKLLNICLI
-11 VFVLFSQLASFPY
+11 VFVLFSQFISFPY
-24 NQVRAE
+24 NQAKAE
-30 SLTGNSLFDTV
+30 TLKETSLFDTV
-41 EMKDATNHI
+41 EMKDATGHI

-61 QLGSTIQV
+61 KIGSTIQL
-69 EYAWSIKDQQ
+69 EYAWSIKDSQ
-79 VVHANDTAVLQIP
+79 VLHANDTAVLQIP
-92 LALKVSKDLQGDL
+92 LALKVSKDTQGDL
-105 VADQKN
+105 VVDQKH
-111 IGQYFIT
+111 IGQYFVT
-118 AKDNKLKLM
+118 AKDNKLKLI
-127 FNDQVENLKGAKGK
+127 FNDQVETSKDAKGK
-141 IKLDTVFNPTL
+141 IKLETVFNPTL
-152 KTGEKSVEITFPLGT
+152 KSDTKSVQIAFPLGT
-167 MVHPISV
+167 MIHSISV
-174 PVQVEDSKEDEA
+174 PVQLEDTKDKEQPVKEA
-186 KQDTNKQVQD
+186 EKD
-196 PVAKPDTSNP
+196 VAKPATGKQ
-206 EQDPAAK
+206 EQDPAKPATENPEQNAANKPAENPEQNTASKPAGNPEQNAANKPAK
-213 LDTSNLEQD
+213 NLEQD
-222 PAAKPV
+222 PTNKTA
-228 TSNPEQDPAAKP
+228 E
-240 VTDNPEQ
+240 NPEQ
-247 NPAAKP
+247 NTANKPAE
-253 VTGNPEQ
+253 NPEQ
-260 NLAAK
+260 ESVN
-265 TATDNPEQNPVAK
+265 NPTENP
-278 QATDNPEQKATS
+278 DPS
-290 NPAENINSGP
+290 P
-300 KQITTNIL
+300 KQITEKIL
-308 TGVRLTDKDG
+308 TSVKLTDKDG
-318 KPFTEDNR
+318 KPFNNDDNR

-337 TWELLKSMNVKNGDY
+337 EWELLKSMNVKSGDY

-363 YNTINSPLYDSE
+363 YNTIKSPLYDDK
-375 NNPIGNF
+375 NNVIGEF
-382 TVTKDGKVTMTFN
+382 IVTKDGKVTMTFN
-395 DYIEEHP
+395 EYVETHP
-402 DVVGNLQLKT
+402 DVVGNLKLKT
-412 EFNKAE
+412 EFNKDE

-432 DKDVSITV
+432 DKDVSITI
-440 DFKPNVQTATNKKG
+440 DFKPNIETATNKKG

-469 EMNKTKDTLK
+469 EMNKTKDTLT

-501 YLEVDVNGNAT
+501 HLDVDINGNVK
-512 RGAEADPAD
+512 RGAEADPSE
-521 YKITS
+521 YKIVS
-526 SDSSKLEIAFKD
+526 SDGSKLEIAFKD
-538 NISKAYQIEYAT
+538 KINQAYQIEYAT

-556 VTKFQNNVTITSDN
+556 ATNFRNDVTITSDN
-570 QKQQNTSATVT
+570 QSQQKANATVT

-588 NKTSKYDP
+588 DKTSKYDP

-610 QRGIKKADAILK
+610 QRDIKKTDALLK
-622 DVFDDA
+622 DIFDNT
-628 HVLDENSIVVKN
+628 HELDENSIVVKN
-640 ASYDD
+640 AAYDD
-645 KGKLVTGEAV
+645 KGKLVTGDTAN
-655 TNYTVSKKKNGF
+655 NYTVNKKNNGF

-676 SAYVITYKTNPT
+676 SAYVITYKTKPT
-688 DNVIKD
+688 DKVIKD

-712 AGFKQQNIIK
+712 ASFKQQNIIK
-722 SNNKAETNYKDK
+722 SNNKADTNYKDK

-747 PLNNAIITD
+747 PLNNATITD
-756 AFDHG
+756 TFDHG
-761 GLQLKDNKL
+761 GLQLKDKKL

-914 MILNGSPDNARP
+914 MILHGSPDNARP

-1105 LEYRSFINADDR
+1105 LEYRSFINADDK
-1117 EKVSNKAKITGNKLT
+1117 EKVSNKAKIAGNSLT

-1318 EHYQLDSRIIRFTI
+1318 EHYQLDSRLIRFTI

-1502 TSPKSYDLN
+1502 TPPKSYDLN

-1685 FIETKAPEHYDLNK
+1685 FIETKAPDHYDLNK

-1713 INVTATNSLTK
+1713 INVTATNSLKK

-1731 VNAADE
+1731 VDSVNA
-1737 KETLEGAVFKIVNMD
+1737 KETLEGAVFKIVND
-1752 TNEDVRAD
+1752 KGEDVCTELTTGKD
-1760 LVTNSKGMLVVDDLR
+1760 GKLVVKDLR

-1788 YYDVNVEPIE
+1788 YYDVNEEPIE
-1798 FTIEKGQQKL
+1798 FTIEKSQQKL
-1808 LPLTF
+1808 IPITF

-1823 LIKEDDVDSKIALA
+1823 LIKEDDVESAKALA
-1837 GAVFKLQDANGTE
+1837 GAVFTLQDAAGNE
-1850 IAKDLKTDDYGVL
+1850 IMKDLKTDDYGVL

-1894 IKKGSKEDL
+1894 IKKGSKKDL

-1993 KSQKENITVT
+1993 KSQKENITIT

-2021 DRTMLKGAIFKIV
+2021 DRTMLKDAVFKIV
-2034 DMDGKEVHTNLVTD
+2034 DMDGKDVRTNLVTD
-2048 DNGEISVSDLRP
+2048 DKGEIPVSDLRP

-2067 TKAPE
+2067 TQAPE
-2072 HYVLDETPIPF
+2072 HYVLDETAIPF
-2083 TIERSQTK
+2083 TIKKSQTET
-2091 KITVTGKNTL
+2091 ITVTGKNTL
-2101 TKGSVELT
+2101 KKGSVELT

-2114 DIDTKLAN
+2114 DTDAKLAN

-2215 AVFNIVDMNGTVIHK
+2215 AVFNIVDMKGTVIHK

-2250 QFIEI
+2250 QFIET

-2266 PIGFTIEKGQKKAI
+2266 PINFTIEKGQKKTI

-2320 VLKTDLKTNGEGK
+2320 VLKTDLKTNSEGK
-2333 IVVENLRPG
+2333 IIVENLRPG

-2361 IVVTV
+2361 IVVIV

-2387 ELTKVDDIDGS
+2387 DLTKVDDVDGT
-2398 TLEGAVFNIVDMNG
+2398 TLEGAVFNIVDMKG
-2412 TVIHENLTTNSQ
+2412 TVIREKLTTNSQ

-2431 LRPGDYQFIETTAPK
+2431 LRPGDYQFIETNTPK

-2484 VDDIDGTVLKGAV
+2484 VDDIDGTALEGAV
-2497 FKIVDM
+2497 FKIVDDK
-2503 NGNDVRTDLTT
+2503 NNDVRTDLTT
-2514 DAYGKVAVPDLRPG
+2514 VKDGKISVPDLRPG

-2535 KAPEHYKLN
+2535 KAPEHYKL
-2544 DTPIKFTV
+2544 DSTPLKFTI
-2552 KKSQKEQLQV
+2552 KKSQAEKLQV
-2562 TATNSLTE
+2562 TATNSLIE

-2581 NPDTKLSDAVFNII
+2581 NPDTKLSNAVFNII
-2595 DAKGKVVRTNLTT
+2595 DAKGKVVRTDLTT
-2608 DEHGKVSASNL
+2608 DKDGKVSAFNL
-2619 RPGDYQFVETTAP
+2619 RPGDYQFVETKAP
-2632 KHYDL
+2632 KDYDL
-2637 NKTPIPFTIEK
+2637 NKKPIPFTIEK
-2648 SQSTQVSVTAKNG
+2648 SQPTHISVTAKNS

-2673 SLDAKETLEGAVFKI
+2673 SLDAKELLEGAVFKI
-2688 TDMNGNDIRTNLVTN
+2688 TDMNGNDIRTNLVTD

-2721 ETKAPKHYD
+2721 EAKAPTHYD
-2730 LNEEPI
+2730 LNEDPI
-2736 KFTIERSQTKHVYV
+2736 KFTIERSQTKHVFV

-2815 ETKAPNHYDLNE
+2815 ETKAPTHYDLNE

-2865 SVLKGAVFKIVD
+2865 TALKDAVFKIID
-2877 MNGKDVRSD
+2877 MNGNNVRP
-2886 LTTDKNGKISVSDLR
+2886 N
-2901 PGDYQFVETKA
+2901 
-2912 PLHYD
+2912 
-2917 LNQNPIRF
+2917 
-2925 TVEKSQAANASVTAT
+2925 
-2940 NSLTKGSVELIKLD
+2940 
-2954 DVDSSTLEGA
+2954 
-2964 IFKVVD
+2964 
-2970 QSGNDVRS
+2970 
-2978 DLTTDKDGKISVSDL
+2978 LTTDKDGKISVSDL

-3001 ETKAPLHYDLNQNP
+3001 ETKAPTHYDLNQNP
-3015 IKFTVEKSQAA
+3015 IKFTVEKSQTAK
-3026 NASVTATNS
+3026 ASVTATNS
-3035 LTKGSVELIKLD
+3035 LTKGSVELTKVD
-3047 DVDSSTLEGAIFKVV
+3047 DVDNSTLEGAIFKVV
-3062 DQSGNDVRSDLTTD
+3062 DQNGNDVRTDLTTN

-3132 AVELTKVDDVD
+3132 SVELTKVDDVD
-3143 NSTLE
+3143 SSTLE
-3148 GAIFKIVDQSGND
+3148 GAIFKVVDQNGND
-3161 VRTDLTTNKDGKIS
+3161 VRTDLTTNKDGK
-3175 VSDLRPGDY
+3175 
-3184 QFIET
+3184 
-3189 KAPKHYDLNQ
+3189 
-3199 NPIKFTVEKSQT
+3199 
-3211 ANASVTATNSL
+3211 
-3222 TKGSV
+3222 
-3227 ELTKLDDID
+3227 
-3236 SSTLEGAIFKIVD
+3236 
-3249 QSGND
+3249 
-3254 VRTDLTTNKD
+3254 
-3264 GEISVS
+3264 ISVS

-3343 DGKIIREGLKT
+3343 DGKIIQEDLKT

-3432 TSEEIEKENPE
+3432 TSEE
-3443 THGKE
+3443 
-3448 TSEELEKENPET
+3448 
-3460 HGKET
+3460 
-3465 SEELEKG
+3465 LEKG

-3488 KKLPNTGHKEDHTQA
+3488 KKLPNTGHKKDHTQA

>member
-1 MKKLFNLCLI
+1 MFRGGKMKKLFNVCLI

-30 SLTGNSLFDTV
+30 TLTGDSLFDTV
-41 EMKDATNHI
+41 EMKDATNQI
-50 IDEALNPKNLI
+50 IDEAKNPSNLVKI
-61 QLGSTIQV
+61 GSTIEV

-79 VVHANDTAVLQIP
+79 VAHANDTAVVQIP

-105 VADQKN
+105 VTDQKN

-118 AKDNKLKLM
+118 AKDNKLKLI
-127 FNDQVENLKGAKGK
+127 FNDQAENLKDAKGK
-141 IKLDTVFNPTL
+141 IKFDTVFNSTL
-152 KTGEKSVEITFPLGT
+152 KTGEKSVQIAFPLGT
-167 MVHPISV
+167 MVQPISV
-174 PVQVEDSKEDEA
+174 PVQVEDSKEDGT
-186 KQDTNKQVQD
+186 KQDTNKPVQD
-196 PVAKPDTSNP
+196 PV
-206 EQDPAAK
+206 
-213 LDTSNLEQD
+213 
-222 PAAKPV
+222 
-228 TSNPEQDPAAKP
+228 AKP

-247 NPAAKP
+247 DPTTKT
-253 VTGNPEQ
+253 VTDNPEQ
-260 NLAAK
+260 NPATKTVTDNPEQNPATKTVTDNPEQNPATKTVTDNPEQNPAAK
-265 TATDNPEQNPVAK
+265 TATDNPEQNPAAK
-278 QATDNPEQKATS
+278 TATDNPEQNLAAKIATDNPEQKLAS
-290 NPAENINSGP
+290 DPAENTNSGP

-308 TGVRLTDKDG
+308 TGVKLTDKDG

-375 NNPIGNF
+375 NHQIGNF

-395 DYIEEHP
+395 DYVEEHP
-402 DVVGNLQLKT
+402 DVAGNLQLKT
-412 EFNKAE
+412 EFNRAE

-464 INWTV
+464 INWKV
-469 EMNKTKDTLK
+469 EMNKTQDTLK
-479 NAVFKDNIPQGTSL
+479 NAIFKDSIPQGTNL

-501 YLEVDVNGNAT
+501 YLEVDVNGNVT
-512 RGAEADPAD
+512 RGAEAEPTD
-521 YKITS
+521 YNIIS
-526 SDSSKLEIAFKD
+526 SDGSKLEIAFKD
-538 NISKAYQIEYAT
+538 SINKAYQIEYAT

-556 VTKFQNNVTITSDN
+556 IKSFRNNVTITSDN
-570 QKQQNTSATVT
+570 QKQQNASSTVT

-610 QRGIKKADAILK
+610 QREIKKADAILK
-622 DVFDDA
+622 DIFDDT
-628 HVLDENSIVVKN
+628 HELDANSIVVKN
-640 ASYDD
+640 ASYNE
-645 KGKLVTGEAV
+645 KGTLVTGDAV
-655 TNYTVSKKKNGF
+655 NNYTVSNKKNGF
-667 DLQFNEDIN
+667 DLQFNNDIN
-676 SAYVITYKTNPT
+676 SAYVITYKTKPT
-688 DNVIKD
+688 NKVIED
-694 GKVKNTVTADN
+694 GKVKNKVTADN
-705 GSSKENE
+705 DSSKENE
-712 AGFKQQNIIK
+712 ASFKQQNIIK

-747 PLNNAIITD
+747 PLNKAIITD
-756 AFDHG
+756 TFDHG
-761 GLQLKDNKL
+761 GLQLKDKKL
-770 EIKDGDY
+770 EIKDGNY
-777 TLQAETDY
+777 ILQAGTDY
-785 VLDVTD
+785 VLDATD
-791 KGFKITLI
+791 KGFTITLI

-826 KTSFKNTGNISW
+826 KTSFKNTGNLSW
-838 IDADSKPQS
+838 IDTDSNPQS
-847 NKDEANFDPDTF
+847 NKVEANFDPDTF

-887 VEIKDPYVIDEIKD
+887 VEIKDPYVIDVIQD

-914 MILNGSPDNARP
+914 MILNGNPDNAQP

-941 DKNKNT
+941 EKNKNT

-971 LIQGTYNNEA
+971 LIQGTYKNEA
-981 ELKDGSKIVN
+981 DLKDGSKIVN
-991 NLKGDAQVNKG
+991 TLTGDTQVNKG

-1039 TDNQVLVEDSFHLYP
+1039 TENQVIVEDSFHLYP

-1066 TANELKQGTDYKLTI
+1066 KVNELKEGTDYKLKI

-1105 LEYRSFINADDR
+1105 LEYRSLINADDK

-1172 NAPLAG
+1172 NVLLAG

-1238 GSQETTTYTLANKK
+1238 GTQETTTYKLANKK

-1261 SDDLNKNVTL
+1261 SDDLNKNATL
-1271 QGAVFTLLDKD
+1271 QGAIFTLLDKD
-1282 KKIIPEHKELTTN
+1282 KKVIPEHKELTTN

-1318 EHYQLDSRIIRFTI
+1318 EHYQLDSKLIPFTI
-1332 SEDQTTVVNRTATN
+1332 SIDQTTVVNLTATN

-1355 TKVDKHNKTLAGAEF
+1355 TKVDNYNKTLAGAEF

-1407 ETKAPEHFELDK
+1407 ETKAPEHYELDK

-1435 VTAKNTL
+1435 IEAKNTL
-1442 IKGHVTLTKVDDVD
+1442 IKGGVTLTKVDDVD
-1456 GTTLEGAVFK
+1456 GNTLEGAVFK

-1485 TLTVKD
+1485 TLTVED

-1502 TSPKSYDLN
+1502 TPPKYYELN
-1511 KEPIPFTIEKSQTSI
+1511 KEPVPFTIEKSQTSI

-1536 TGTVELLKVDEFDKK
+1536 TGAVELLKIDEFDKK
-1551 TPLAGAMFKIVNE
+1551 TPLAGAIFKIVNE

-1573 TTDTKGTIKAS
+1573 TTDKNGTIKAS

-1621 VITAENGLLPGDVE
+1621 VITAENSLLPGDVE
-1635 LTKVDD
+1635 LIKIDD
-1641 VDGTALTGAVFKIVN
+1641 VDGTPLTGAVFKIVN
-1656 DKNEDVHTEL
+1656 NKNEDVRTEL

-1685 FIETKAPEHYDLNK
+1685 FIEVKAPEHYALNK
-1699 TPIEFTIKESQATA
+1699 TPIEFTIKVSQATA
-1713 INVTATNSLTK
+1713 INVTATNSLIK

-1731 VNAADE
+1731 VDDVNA
-1737 KETLEGAVFKIVNMD
+1737 KETLEGAVFKIIND
-1752 TNEDVRAD
+1752 KGEDVRTE
-1760 LVTNSKGMLVVDDLR
+1760 LTTNKDGKLVVQDLR

-1788 YYDVNVEPIE
+1788 YYDVNEEPIE
-1798 FTIEKGQQKL
+1798 FTIEKSQQKL
-1808 LPLTF
+1808 IPITF

-1823 LIKEDDVDSKIALA
+1823 LIKEDDVESSKALA
-1837 GAVFKLQDANGTE
+1837 GAVFTLQDTTGKE
-1850 IAKDLKTDDYGVL
+1850 IMKDLTTDGHGVL

-1871 DYQFIETEAPAHYKL
+1871 DYQFIETKAPEHYKL
-1886 DQTPIKFT
+1886 DKTPIKFT

-1903 PIPVTVK
+1903 PIPVTIK

-1950 GLTTDENGIVT
+1950 GLTTDTNGKIT

-1972 IEVKAPKDYDLS
+1972 VEVKAPKDYTLS
-1984 KDPIPFTIG
+1984 KHPIPFTIE

-2003 AKNSLTKGAVTL
+2003 ATNSLKKGAVTL

-2021 DRTMLKGAIFKIV
+2021 DRTMLEGAIFKIV
-2034 DMDGKEVHTNLVTD
+2034 DMNGKEVHTNLVTD
-2048 DNGEISVSDLRP
+2048 KNGKISVSHLRP

-2072 HYVLDETPIPF
+2072 HYVLDETMIPF

-2091 KITVTGKNTL
+2091 EINVTSKNAL
-2101 TKGSVELT
+2101 KNGSVELT

-2114 DIDTKLAN
+2114 DINTKLAN

-2164 PEHYDLNKKPIEF
+2164 PEHYDLDKKPIVF
-2177 TIKKSQTEILHVTAK
+2177 TIKKSQTETLHVTAT
-2192 NALTKGAVELSKV
+2192 NALTKGAVKLSKTDDV
-2205 DNIDDTTLEG
+2205 DGTVLKD
-2215 AVFNIVDMNGTVIHK
+2215 AVFKIVNMNGDVVHK
-2230 DLVTNGKG
+2230 DLVTNEQGI
-2238 KIEINDLRPGDY
+2238 IEIN
-2250 QFIEI
+2250 
-2255 EAPKHYVLDET
+2255 
-2266 PIGFTIEKGQKKAI
+2266 
-2280 SLTAKNSLKQGSIE
+2280 
-2294 LIKVDDLNDQTKLAD
+2294 
-2309 AVFNLLDQNGK
+2309 
-2320 VLKTDLKTNGEGK
+2320 
-2333 IVVENLRPG
+2333 
-2342 TYQFV
+2342 
-2347 ETTAPKHYDLDKKP
+2347 
-2361 IVVTV
+2361 
-2366 EKSQKDIATVTMK
+2366 
-2379 NSLTKGGV
+2379 
-2387 ELTKVDDIDGS
+2387 
-2398 TLEGAVFNIVDMNG
+2398 
-2412 TVIHENLTTNSQ
+2412 
-2424 GKISVSD
+2424 D

-2457 TIEKGQAEP
+2457 TITKNQADP
-2466 ISVTAK
+2466 ISVTAT

-2484 VDDIDGTVLKGAV
+2484 VDDVDGTALKDV
-2497 FKIVDM
+2497 IFKITDM
-2503 NGNDVRTDLTT
+2503 NGNDIRTELTT
-2514 DAYGKVAVPDLRPG
+2514 DVDGKISVSDLRPG

-2535 KAPEHYKLN
+2535 KAPEHYKL
-2544 DTPIKFTV
+2544 DSKPIKFTI
-2552 KKSQKEQLQV
+2552 KKSQKEKLQV

-2570 GAVELIKVDDI
+2570 GSVELIKVDDI

-2595 DAKGKVVRTNLTT
+2595 DANGKIVRTDLTT
-2608 DEHGKVSASNL
+2608 DKDGKITATNL
-2619 RPGDYQFVETTAP
+2619 RPGDYQFIETKAP
-2632 KHYDL
+2632 KDYDL
-2637 NKTPIPFTIEK
+2637 NKTPISFTIER
-2648 SQSTQVSVTAKNG
+2648 SQLSPVSVTAKNG

-2673 SLDAKETLEGAVFKI
+2673 SIDKKEMLEGAVFKI

-2736 KFTIERSQTKHVYV
+2736 KFTIERSQTKHVFV
-2750 TATNSLTKG
+2750 TAINSLTKG
-2759 SVELIKVDDVEE
+2759 SVELIKVDDDEE

-2802 VVDELPPGDYEFI
+2802 VIDELPPGDYEFI
-2815 ETKAPNHYDLNE
+2815 ETKAPEHYDLNE

-2853 AVELSKVDDVDG
+2853 TVELTKVDDIDG
-2865 SVLKGAVFKIVD
+2865 TTLEGAIFKIVD
-2877 MNGKDVRSD
+2877 MDGKDVRSD
-2886 LTTDKNGKISVSDLR
+2886 LTTDK
-2901 PGDYQFVETKA
+2901 A
-2912 PLHYD
+2912 
-2917 LNQNPIRF
+2917 
-2925 TVEKSQAANASVTAT
+2925 
-2940 NSLTKGSVELIKLD
+2940 
-2954 DVDSSTLEGA
+2954 
-2964 IFKVVD
+2964 
-2970 QSGNDVRS
+2970 
-2978 DLTTDKDGKISVSDL
+2978 
-2993 RPGDYQFV
+2993 
-3001 ETKAPLHYDLNQNP
+3001 
-3015 IKFTVEKSQAA
+3015 
-3026 NASVTATNS
+3026 
-3035 LTKGSVELIKLD
+3035 
-3047 DVDSSTLEGAIFKVV
+3047 
-3062 DQSGNDVRSDLTTD
+3062 
-3076 KDGKIS
+3076 
-3082 VSDLRPGDYQFVET
+3082 
-3096 KAPLHYDLNQNP
+3096 
-3108 IKFTVEKSQ
+3108 
-3117 TAKASVTATNSLTKG
+3117 
-3132 AVELTKVDDVD
+3132 
-3143 NSTLE
+3143 
-3148 GAIFKIVDQSGND
+3148 
-3161 VRTDLTTNKDGKIS
+3161 GKIS

-3189 KAPKHYDLNQ
+3189 KAP
-3199 NPIKFTVEKSQT
+3199 
-3211 ANASVTATNSL
+3211 
-3222 TKGSV
+3222 
-3227 ELTKLDDID
+3227 
-3236 SSTLEGAIFKIVD
+3236 
-3249 QSGND
+3249 
-3254 VRTDLTTNKD
+3254 
-3264 GEISVS
+3264 
-3270 DLRPGD
+3270 
-3276 YQFVETKAPTGYD
+3276 TGYD
-3289 LSAKPIPFTITKG
+3289 LNVKPIPFTITKG
-3302 QSGVT
+3302 QSQIT
-3307 SVKALNS
+3307 SVTALNS

-3322 TKVDIDHRGTLE
+3322 TKVDIDHHGTLE
-3334 GAIFNILDH
+3334 GAIFNILDQ
-3343 DGKIIREGLKT
+3343 DGKVVREGLKT
-3354 DQHGKLIVND
+3354 DGHGKLIVND

-3394 AQATPLQITVSNKK
+3394 AQASPLQITVSNKK
-3408 IESSPGGD
+3408 IESSSGGD
-3416 DKPITPPN
+3416 DKPVTPPN
-3424 KEEKPGKE
+3424 KEENKGNE
-3432 TSEEIEKENPE
+3432 TSEKHEN
-3443 THGKE
+3443 G
-3448 TSEELEKENPET
+3448 TSEE
-3460 HGKET
+3460 T
-3465 SEELEKG
+3465 SNK
-3472 NPETQTN
+3472 TDN
-3479 KQQDDRNID
+3479 KQQDDQNTD
-3488 KKLPNTGHKEDHTQA
+3488 KHLPNTGHKEDPTQTV
-3503 AGIVLLLAGL
+3503 GIVLLLAGL

-3523 HYK
+3523 NY

>member
-1 MKKLFNLCLI
+1 
-11 VFVLFSQLASFPY
+11 
-24 NQVRAE
+24 
-30 SLTGNSLFDTV
+30 
-41 EMKDATNHI
+41 
-50 IDEALNPKNLI
+50 
-61 QLGSTIQV
+61 
-69 EYAWSIKDQQ
+69 
-79 VVHANDTAVLQIP
+79 
-92 LALKVSKDLQGDL
+92 
-105 VADQKN
+105 
-111 IGQYFIT
+111 
-118 AKDNKLKLM
+118 
-127 FNDQVENLKGAKGK
+127 
-141 IKLDTVFNPTL
+141 
-152 KTGEKSVEITFPLGT
+152 
-167 MVHPISV
+167 
-174 PVQVEDSKEDEA
+174 PVTD
-186 KQDTNKQVQD
+186 
-196 PVAKPDTSNP
+196 NP
-206 EQDPAAK
+206 EQ
-213 LDTSNLEQD
+213 N
-222 PAAKPV
+222 
-228 TSNPEQDPAAKP
+228 PAAKP

-253 VTGNPEQ
+253 VT
-260 NLAAK
+260 
-265 TATDNPEQNPVAK
+265 DNPEQNPAAK
-278 QATDNPEQKATS
+278 HATDNSEQKLAST
-290 NPAENINSGP
+290 PAENTNSGP

-308 TGVRLTDKDG
+308 TGVKLTDKDG

-337 TWELLKSMNVKNGDY
+337 TWELLKSMNVKSGDY

-363 YNTINSPLYDSE
+363 YNTINNPLYDSE
-375 NNPIGNF
+375 NNTIGNF
-382 TVTKDGKVTMTFN
+382 TVTKEGKVTMTFN
-395 DYIEEHP
+395 DYVEEHP
-402 DVVGNLQLKT
+402 DLVGNLQLKT

-469 EMNKTKDTLK
+469 EMNKTKDKLI
-479 NAVFKDNIPQGTSL
+479 NAVFKDTIPQGTSL
-493 NKDSIKVY
+493 NKNSIKVY

-512 RGAEADPAD
+512 RGAEANLAD

-526 SDSSKLEIAFKD
+526 SDGSKLEIAFKD
-538 NISKAYQIEYAT
+538 NIDKAYQIEYTT

-556 VTKFQNNVTITSDN
+556 VENFQNNVTITSDN
-570 QKQQNTSATVT
+570 QKQQNASSTVT

-596 KTQTIEWTITYNGD
+596 KTQMIEWTITYNGD
-610 QRGIKKADAILK
+610 QRDIKKTDAILK
-622 DVFDDA
+622 DVFDAA

-645 KGKLVTGEAV
+645 KGKLVTGDAI

-676 SAYVITYKTNPT
+676 SAYVITYKTKPT
-688 DNVIKD
+688 GNIITD
-694 GKVKNTVTADN
+694 GKIKNTVTADN

-756 AFDHG
+756 TFDHG
-761 GLQLKDNKL
+761 GLQLKDKKL
-770 EIKDGDY
+770 EIKDVDY
-777 TLQAETDY
+777 TLQAGTDY
-785 VLDVTD
+785 VLDMTD
-791 KGFKITLI
+791 KGFNITLI

-838 IDADSKPQS
+838 IDADSNKQS
-847 NKDEANFDPDTF
+847 NKDAANFDPDAF

-887 VEIKDPYVIDEIKD
+887 VKIKDPYVIDVIQD

-914 MILNGSPDNARP
+914 MILNGSPDNAKP
-926 GNAVPTEKYELEEPT
+926 GNAVPTEQYELEEPT

-971 LIQGTYNNEA
+971 LIQGTYKNEA

-991 NLKGDAQVNKG
+991 TLKGDAQVNKG

-1008 KAVQDDNYINWSIAI
+1008 KAIQDDNYINWSIAI

-1066 TANELKQGTDYKLTI
+1066 TANELKQGTDYKLKI

-1105 LEYRSFINADDR
+1105 LEYRSLINADDK
-1117 EKVSNKAKITGNKLT
+1117 EKVSNKAKIAGNKLT
-1132 VKNTETTETI
+1132 VTNTETTETI

-1238 GSQETTTYTLANKK
+1238 GTQETTTYTLANKK

-1271 QGAVFTLLDKD
+1271 QGAFFTLLDKD
-1282 KKIIPEHKELTTN
+1282 KKVIPEHKELTTN

-1318 EHYQLDSRIIRFTI
+1318 EHYQLDSKLIRFTI

-1355 TKVDKHNKTLAGAEF
+1355 TKVDNHNKTLAGAEF

-1407 ETKAPEHFELDK
+1407 ETKAPEHYELDE

-1425 IEKSQTTAAS
+1425 IEKGQTTAAS
-1435 VTAKNTL
+1435 VKAKNTL
-1442 IKGHVTLTKVDDVD
+1442 ITGGVTLTKIDDVD

-1466 IVNNKNE
+1466 IVNDKNE

-1485 TLTVKD
+1485 TLSIKD

-1502 TSPKSYDLN
+1502 TPPKYYDLN

-1536 TGTVELLKVDEFDKK
+1536 TGAVELLKVDEFDKK
-1551 TPLAGAMFKIVNE
+1551 TPLAGAMFKIVND

-1573 TTDTKGTIKAS
+1573 TTDTDGTIKAS

-1606 TPIEFTIEKGQKTPI
+1606 TPIEFTIEKDQKTPI

-1635 LTKVDD
+1635 LIKVDD
-1641 VDGTALTGAVFKIVN
+1641 VDETALTGAVFKIVN
-1656 DKNEDVHTEL
+1656 DKNEDVRTEL

-1699 TPIEFTIKESQATA
+1699 KPIEFTIKESQATA
-1713 INVTATNSLTK
+1713 INVTAKNSLTK

-1737 KETLEGAVFKIVNMD
+1737 KETLEGAVFKIVDANDD
-1752 TNEDVRAD
+1752 TKVIHKD
-1760 LVTNSKGMLVVDDLR
+1760 LVTNSDGKLVVDDLR

-1808 LPLTF
+1808 IPLTF

-1823 LIKEDDVDSKIALA
+1823 LIKEDDVESSIALA
-1837 GAVFKLQDANGTE
+1837 GAVFTLQDATGNE
-1850 IAKDLKTDDYGVL
+1850 IMKDLKTDDYGVL

-1871 DYQFIETEAPAHYKL
+1871 DYQFIETEAPEHYKL
-1886 DQTPIKFT
+1886 DKKPIKFT

-1939 DAHDTKKVIRK
+1939 DAHDTKKVIRT
-1950 GLTTDENGIVT
+1950 GLTTDKQGKVT

-1972 IEVKAPKDYDLS
+1972 VEVKAPKDYTLS
-1984 KDPIPFTIG
+1984 KDSIPFTIE

-2003 AKNSLTKGAVTL
+2003 ATNSLKKGAVTL

-2021 DRTMLKGAIFKIV
+2021 DRTMLEGAIFKIV
-2034 DMDGKEVHTNLVTD
+2034 DMNGKEVHTNLVTD
-2048 DNGEISVSDLRP
+2048 KNGKISVSDLRP

-2072 HYVLDETPIPF
+2072 HYVLDETTIPF

-2091 KITVTGKNTL
+2091 EINVTGKNAL
-2101 TKGSVELT
+2101 KKGSVELT

-2114 DIDTKLAN
+2114 DINTKLAN

-2164 PEHYDLNKKPIEF
+2164 PEHYVLDKKPIVF
-2177 TIKKSQTEILHVTAK
+2177 TIKKSQTETLHVTAT
-2192 NALTKGAVELSKV
+2192 NTLTKGAVKLSKV
-2205 DNIDDTTLEG
+2205 DN
-2215 AVFNIVDMNGTVIHK
+2215 VDGTVLKDAAFKIVNMTGDVVHK
-2230 DLVTNGKG
+2230 DLVTNEQGI
-2238 KIEINDLRPGDY
+2238 IEINDLRPGDY
-2250 QFIEI
+2250 QFIETK
-2255 EAPKHYVLDET
+2255 APKHYVLDET
-2266 PIGFTIEKGQKKAI
+2266 PISFTIEKGQKKAI
-2280 SLTAKNSLKQGSIE
+2280 SLTATNSLKQGSIE
-2294 LIKVDDLNDQTKLAD
+2294 LLKVDGLNNQTKLAD
-2309 AVFNLLDQNGK
+2309 AVFNLLDQDGK
-2320 VLKTDLKTNGEGK
+2320 VLKTDLKTNSEGK
-2333 IVVENLRPG
+2333 IVIENLRPG

-2347 ETTAPKHYDLDKKP
+2347 EITAPEHYDLDKKP
-2361 IVVTV
+2361 IIFTI

-2387 ELTKVDDIDGS
+2387 ELSKVDDVDGT
-2398 TLEGAVFNIVDMNG
+2398 TLEGAVFKIVDMNG
-2412 TVIHENLTTNSQ
+2412 TVIHKDLITNQQ

-2457 TIEKGQAEP
+2457 TITKSQAHP
-2466 ISVTAK
+2466 ISVTAT

-2484 VDDIDGTVLKGAV
+2484 VDDVDGTALKDAI
-2497 FKIVDM
+2497 FKITDM
-2503 NGNDVRTDLTT
+2503 NGNDIPTELTT
-2514 DAYGKVAVPDLRPG
+2514 DVHGKISVSDLRPG

-2535 KAPEHYKLN
+2535 KAPEHYKL
-2544 DTPIKFTV
+2544 DSTPIKFTI
-2552 KKSQKEQLQV
+2552 KKSQKEKLQV

-2595 DAKGKVVRTNLTT
+2595 DAKGKIVRTDLTT
-2608 DEHGKVSASNL
+2608 DKDGKVTATNL
-2619 RPGDYQFVETTAP
+2619 RPGDYQFIETKAP

-2637 NKTPIPFTIEK
+2637 NKTPISFTIER
-2648 SQSTQVSVTAKNG
+2648 SQLAHVSVTAKNG

-2673 SLDAKETLEGAVFKI
+2673 SIDKKEMLEGAVFKI

-2736 KFTIERSQTKHVYV
+2736 KFTIEKSQTKHVFV
-2750 TATNSLTKG
+2750 TAINSLTKG
-2759 SVELIKVDDVEE
+2759 SVELIKVDDVKQ

-2802 VVDELPPGDYEFI
+2802 VIDELPPGDYEFI
-2815 ETKAPNHYDLNE
+2815 ETKAPEHYDLNE

-2853 AVELSKVDDVDG
+2853 AVELTKVDDIDG
-2865 SVLKGAVFKIVD
+2865 
-2877 MNGKDVRSD
+2877 
-2886 LTTDKNGKISVSDLR
+2886 T
-2901 PGDYQFVETKA
+2901 
-2912 PLHYD
+2912 
-2917 LNQNPIRF
+2917 
-2925 TVEKSQAANASVTAT
+2925 
-2940 NSLTKGSVELIKLD
+2940 
-2954 DVDSSTLEGA
+2954 TLEGA
-2964 IFKVVD
+2964 IFKIVD
-2970 QSGNDVRS
+2970 MDGKDVRS

-2993 RPGDYQFV
+2993 
-3001 ETKAPLHYDLNQNP
+3001 H
-3015 IKFTVEKSQAA
+3015 
-3026 NASVTATNS
+3026 
-3035 LTKGSVELIKLD
+3035 
-3047 DVDSSTLEGAIFKVV
+3047 
-3062 DQSGNDVRSDLTTD
+3062 
-3076 KDGKIS
+3076 
-3082 VSDLRPGDYQFVET
+3082 
-3096 KAPLHYDLNQNP
+3096 
-3108 IKFTVEKSQ
+3108 
-3117 TAKASVTATNSLTKG
+3117 
-3132 AVELTKVDDVD
+3132 
-3143 NSTLE
+3143 
-3148 GAIFKIVDQSGND
+3148 
-3161 VRTDLTTNKDGKIS
+3161 
-3175 VSDLRPGDY
+3175 PGDY

-3189 KAPKHYDLNQ
+3189 KAP
-3199 NPIKFTVEKSQT
+3199 
-3211 ANASVTATNSL
+3211 
-3222 TKGSV
+3222 
-3227 ELTKLDDID
+3227 
-3236 SSTLEGAIFKIVD
+3236 
-3249 QSGND
+3249 
-3254 VRTDLTTNKD
+3254 
-3264 GEISVS
+3264 
-3270 DLRPGD
+3270 
-3276 YQFVETKAPTGYD
+3276 TGYD
-3289 LSAKPIPFTITKG
+3289 LNANPIPFTIMKG
-3302 QSGVT
+3302 QSQVT
-3307 SVKALNS
+3307 SVTALNS
-3314 LTTGSIEL
+3314 LTKGSIEL
-3322 TKVDIDHRGTLE
+3322 TKVDIDHHGTLE
-3334 GAIFNILDH
+3334 GAIFNILDQ
-3343 DGKIIREGLKT
+3343 DGKVIREGLKT
-3354 DQHGKLIVND
+3354 DQHGKVIVND

-3374 TKAPEGYQL
+3374 TKAPKGYQL
-3383 DASPISFTIEK
+3383 DASPINFTIDK

-3408 IESSPGGD
+3408 IESSSGGD
-3416 DKPITPPN
+3416 DKPVTPPN
-3424 KEEKPGKE
+3424 KEENKGNE
-3432 TSEEIEKENPE
+3432 TSEKHEN
-3443 THGKE
+3443 G
-3448 TSEELEKENPET
+3448 TSEE
-3460 HGKET
+3460 T
-3465 SEELEKG
+3465 S
-3472 NPETQTN
+3472 N
-3479 KQQDDRNID
+3479 KTDNKPQNDRNTD
-3488 KKLPNTGHKEDHTQA
+3488 KHLPNTGHKEDPTQA
-3503 AGIVLLLAGL
+3503 VGIVLLLAGL

-3523 HYK
+3523 HY